1 MKINRIYL
9 ENYRIHEKLEVEF
22 DKGINLLLGEN
33 GKGKSS
39 ILEAIGYALFGSDLR
54 GTQKDAIQYGKK
66 SGKIQVEFTGVDG
79 EDYIVTRKLP
89 GTTSIYRKSNPELE
103 LQGKEDRIR
112 ELCGIRGDIKDVYD
126 NVIVAKQNEF
136 ISSFKAKPKEREET
150 FDKVF
155 NTEIYREI
163 YDGYSKDVEGEYKNR
178 ITIEEN
184 SIKSI
189 ADIMEDSQEV
199 KEKRDFEIEREKE
212 FEKYLNTLLTELKG
226 IKEKLNY
233 INSNEIKIEKISGDI
248 RKGEEVLKSLI
259 SQEEKLKKQIEET
272 VLAKEIA
279 DKNIEKHN
287 EYLKISEVLE
297 EIKREKKEL
306 DRVKEEQ
313 NRLEK
318 ELISLEKLRGDSNNQ
333 IELWK
338 NSIENLKVGCKEKKE
353 RVEFLKGEI
362 GRKEKNIQLYKVE
375 LEKNIPL
382 LETLEKFESDIENG
396 EKTLSTFTVKLQE
409 KELDLKIKR
418 EQREN
423 LIKEKLDEKIEEFKK
438 IEEDKKIIEGEI
450 EKNITLGIANKEAYE
465 KLKSSICPFLN
476 ENCKNLSGKDINSF
490 FVERRKKYIEIIKDK
505 KQQLEKFEILLKD
518 KEKIVEMKTILNRL
532 NYEIEAK
539 INEIELDQTK
549 FQRGEEKL
557 KNKKLEYENWKL
569 INSIKNREEILS
581 KNIQLETRIENENS
595 EKDIVERD
603 KITDILNK
611 DIKMLEELKE
621 KIENELLKIN
631 KLSLKEEEIK
641 NSVETNKPTLLKYQE
656 LSEEVEKYETLLNS
670 LKESNELYLE
680 NYKKALEK
688 ENLEVEK
695 ELIKEKEI
703 QEEKTLE
710 ELRERLKNI
719 ENEISSL
726 NKEELVKLQIE
737 KDEKVAEKREQ
748 LGGINGEI
756 KNLNEKLLKIE
767 EHKNIIE
774 EKKKTLEKLEMK
786 LELTKRFR
794 DRIRSMGKEV
804 SKNMLKEI
812 EILATENF
820 RKITGRGEKVIWS
833 NEDKDKYSV
842 YLSGDRGEL
851 RFEQLSG
858 GEQVAV
864 AISIRGAMSE
874 LFTESRFS
882 IFDEPTNNLD
892 SERRKSLADSIGEIL
907 KNLEQSIIV
916 THDDTFREMAQKVIE
931 L

>member
-66 SGKIQVEFTGVDG
+66 SAKIQVEFTGVDG
-79 EDYIVTRKLP
+79 EEYIVTRKLP

-112 ELCGIRGDIKDVYD
+112 ELCGIKGDIKDVYD

-136 ISSFKAKPKEREET
+136 ISSFKATAKDREKT

-163 YDGYSKDVEGEYKNR
+163 YDGYSKDVEGKYKNE
-178 ITIEEN
+178 IAIEEN

-189 ADIMEDSQEV
+189 SDIIEDSQEV
-199 KEKRDFEIEREKE
+199 KEKLELEEEREKE
-212 FEKYLNTLLTELKG
+212 FEKYLNNLSVELKE
-226 IKEKLNY
+226 IKEKLNQ
-233 INSNEIKIEKISGDI
+233 ISGTELKIEKINGEI
-248 RKGEEVLKSLI
+248 RKSEEVLNNITL
-259 SQEEKLKKQIEET
+259 QEEKLKKQIEET
-272 VLAKEIA
+272 ILAKEIA
-279 DKNIEKHN
+279 DKNIENHN
-287 EYLKISEVLE
+287 EYIKTSEILE
-297 EIKREKKEL
+297 SIKKEKKEL
-306 DRVKEEQ
+306 DQIKEEQ
-313 NRLEK
+313 SNLEK
-318 ELISLEKLRGDSNNQ
+318 SLVSLEKLRGDSNNQ
-333 IELWK
+333 VNLWK
-338 NSIENLKVGCKEKKE
+338 NSIENLKVSCREKKDRVDFLQGEIEKKE
-353 RVEFLKGEI
+353 KNLQVYKG
-362 GRKEKNIQLYKVE
+362 E

-382 LETLEKFESDIENG
+382 LEELERFESDIENG
-396 EKTLSTFTVKLQE
+396 EKTLNTFEVKLQE
-409 KELDLKIKR
+409 KESDLEIKK
-418 EQREN
+418 EQRDN
-423 LIKEKLDEKIEEFKK
+423 LIKERLDEKIEEFKS
-438 IEEDKKIIEGEI
+438 IENDKKKIEGEI
-450 EKNITLGIANKEAYE
+450 EKNITLGIANKEAHE

-476 ENCKNLSGKDINSF
+476 ENCKNLSGKDINNF
-490 FVERRKKYIEIIKDK
+490 FLERRKRYVEIITDK
-505 KQQLEKFEILLKD
+505 KHQLEELEVKLKD

-532 NYEIEAK
+532 NH
-539 INEIELDQTK
+539 EIELKISEIEVDQAK

-569 INSIKNREEILS
+569 INSIKNREEILA
-581 KNIQLETRIENENS
+581 KNTQLETKIENENS
-595 EKDIVERD
+595 EKDIIERD
-603 KITDILNK
+603 KIKNILNE
-611 DIKMLEELKE
+611 DIERGKELKE
-621 KIENELLKIN
+621 KIEEKLLEIKEF
-631 KLSLKEEEIK
+631 SLKEKEIRNSIEE
-641 NSVETNKPTLLKYQE
+641 NKPALVKYQE

-688 ENLEVEK
+688 ESLEIEK
-695 ELIKEKEI
+695 EGLKEKES
-703 QEEKTLE
+703 QEEKVLE
-710 ELRERLKNI
+710 SLRENLIKL
-719 ENEISSL
+719 ENSLVSL
-726 NKEELVKLQIE
+726 NKEELEKSQVE
-737 KDEKVAEKREQ
+737 KDEKVAEIREK

-756 KNLNEKLLKIE
+756 KNLNDKLAKIK
-767 EHKNIIE
+767 EHENIIKD
-774 EKKKTLEKLEMK
+774 KKKSLEKLKMK
-786 LELTKRFR
+786 LELTKAFR
-794 DRIRSMGKEV
+794 ERIKSMGKEV

>member
-66 SGKIQVEFTGVDG
+66 SAKIQVEFTGVDG
-79 EDYIVTRKLP
+79 EEYIVTRKLP

-112 ELCGIRGDIKDVYD
+112 ELCGIKGDIKDVYD

-136 ISSFKAKPKEREET
+136 ISSFKATAKDREKT

-163 YDGYSKDVEGEYKNR
+163 YDGYSKDVEGKYKNE
-178 ITIEEN
+178 IAIEEN

-189 ADIMEDSQEV
+189 SDIMEDSQEV
-199 KEKRDFEIEREKE
+199 KEKLELEEEREKE
-212 FEKYLNTLLTELKG
+212 FEKYLNNLSAELKEL
-226 IKEKLNY
+226 KEKLNQ
-233 INSNEIKIEKISGDI
+233 ISGTELKIEKINGEI
-248 RKGEEVLKSLI
+248 RKSEEVLNNITL
-259 SQEEKLKKQIEET
+259 QEEKLKKQIEET
-272 VLAKEIA
+272 ILAKEIA
-279 DKNIEKHN
+279 DKNIENHN
-287 EYLKISEVLE
+287 EYIKTSEILE
-297 EIKREKKEL
+297 SIKKEKKEL
-306 DRVKEEQ
+306 DQIKEEQ
-313 NRLEK
+313 NNLEK

-333 IELWK
+333 VNLWK
-338 NSIENLKVGCKEKKE
+338 NSIENLKVSCREKKDRVDFLQGEIEKKE
-353 RVEFLKGEI
+353 KNLQIYKG
-362 GRKEKNIQLYKVE
+362 E

-382 LETLEKFESDIENG
+382 LEELERFESDIENG
-396 EKTLSTFTVKLQE
+396 EKKLNTFIVKLQE
-409 KELDLKIKR
+409 KESDLEIKKG
-418 EQREN
+418 QRDN
-423 LIKEKLDEKIEEFKK
+423 LIKERLDEKIEEFKR
-438 IEEDKKIIEGEI
+438 IENDKKKIEGEI
-450 EKNITLGIANKEAYE
+450 EKNITLGIANKEAHE

-476 ENCKNLSGKDINSF
+476 ENCKNLSGKDINNF
-490 FVERRKKYIEIIKDK
+490 FLERRKRYVEIITDK
-505 KQQLEKFEILLKD
+505 KHQLEELEVKLKD
-518 KEKIVEMKTILNRL
+518 KEKIVEIKTILNRL
-532 NYEIEAK
+532 NH
-539 INEIELDQTK
+539 EIELKISEIEVDQAK

-569 INSIKNREEILS
+569 INSIKNREEILA
-581 KNIQLETRIENENS
+581 KNTQLETKIENENS
-595 EKDIVERD
+595 EKDIIESD
-603 KITDILNK
+603 KIKNILNE
-611 DIKMLEELKE
+611 DIERGKELKE
-621 KIENELLKIN
+621 KIENEISKIN
-631 KLSLKEEEIK
+631 ELSLKEEEIR
-641 NSVETNKPTLLKYQE
+641 NSIEENKPALVKYQE

-688 ENLEVEK
+688 ESLEIEK
-695 ELIKEKEI
+695 EGLKEKES
-703 QEEKTLE
+703 QEEKVLE
-710 ELRERLKNI
+710 SLRENLIKL
-719 ENEISSL
+719 ENSLVSL
-726 NKEELVKLQIE
+726 NKEELEKSQVE
-737 KDEKVAEKREQ
+737 KDEKVAEIREK

-756 KNLNEKLLKIE
+756 KNLNDKLVKIK
-767 EHKNIIE
+767 EHENIIRD
-774 EKKKTLEKLEMK
+774 KKKNLERLKMK
-786 LELTKRFR
+786 LELTKAFR
-794 DRIRSMGKEV
+794 ERIKSMGKEV

>member
-66 SGKIQVEFTGVDG
+66 SAKIQVEFTGVDG
-79 EDYIVTRKLP
+79 EEYIVTRKLP

-136 ISSFKAKPKEREET
+136 ISSFKATAKDREKT

-163 YDGYSKDVEGEYKNR
+163 YDGYSKDVEGKYKNE
-178 ITIEEN
+178 IAIEEN

-189 ADIMEDSQEV
+189 SDIMEDSQEV
-199 KEKRDFEIEREKE
+199 KEKLELEEEREKE
-212 FEKYLNTLLTELKG
+212 FEKYLNNLSAELKE
-226 IKEKLNY
+226 IKEKLNQ
-233 INSNEIKIEKISGDI
+233 ISDTELKIEKINGEI
-248 RKGEEVLKSLI
+248 RKSEEVLNNITL
-259 SQEEKLKKQIEET
+259 QEEKLKKQIEET
-272 VLAKEIA
+272 ILAKEIA
-279 DKNIEKHN
+279 DKNIENHN
-287 EYLKISEVLE
+287 EYIKTSEILE
-297 EIKREKKEL
+297 SIKKEKKEL
-306 DRVKEEQ
+306 DQIKEEQ
-313 NRLEK
+313 NNLEK

-333 IELWK
+333 VNLWK
-338 NSIENLKVGCKEKKE
+338 NSIENLKTSCREKKDRVDFLQGEIEKKE
-353 RVEFLKGEI
+353 KNLQVYKG
-362 GRKEKNIQLYKVE
+362 E

-382 LETLEKFESDIENG
+382 LEELERFESDIENG
-396 EKTLSTFTVKLQE
+396 EKKLNTFIVKLQE
-409 KELDLKIKR
+409 KESDLEIKKG
-418 EQREN
+418 QRDN
-423 LIKEKLDEKIEEFKK
+423 LIKERLEEKIEEFKS
-438 IEEDKKIIEGEI
+438 IENDKKKIEGEI
-450 EKNITLGIANKEAYE
+450 EKNITLGIANKEAHE

-476 ENCKNLSGKDINSF
+476 ENCKNLSGKDINNF
-490 FVERRKKYIEIIKDK
+490 FLERRKRYVEIITDK
-505 KQQLEKFEILLKD
+505 KHQLEELEVKLKD

-532 NYEIEAK
+532 NH
-539 INEIELDQTK
+539 EIELKISEIEVDQAK

-569 INSIKNREEILS
+569 INSIKNREEILA
-581 KNIQLETRIENENS
+581 KNTQLETKIENENS
-595 EKDIVERD
+595 EKDIIERD
-603 KITDILNK
+603 KIKNILNE
-611 DIKMLEELKE
+611 DIEKGKELKE
-621 KIENELLKIN
+621 KIEEKLLEIKE
-631 KLSLKEEEIK
+631 LSLKEKEIRDSIEE
-641 NSVETNKPTLLKYQE
+641 NKPALVKYQE

-688 ENLEVEK
+688 ESLEVEK
-695 ELIKEKEI
+695 ERLKEKES
-703 QEEKTLE
+703 QEEKVLE
-710 ELRERLKNI
+710 TLRENLLKL
-719 ENEISSL
+719 ENSIISL
-726 NKEELVKLQIE
+726 NKGELEKIQVE
-737 KDEKVAEKREQ
+737 KDEKVAEIREK

-756 KNLNEKLLKIE
+756 KNLNDKLAKIK
-767 EHKNIIE
+767 EHENIIKD
-774 EKKKTLEKLEMK
+774 KKKNLERLKMK
-786 LELTKRFR
+786 LELTKAFR
-794 DRIRSMGKEV
+794 ERIKSMGKEV

>member
-66 SGKIQVEFTGVDG
+66 SAKIQVEFTGVDG
-79 EDYIVTRKLP
+79 EEYIVTRKLP
-89 GTTSIYRKSNPELE
+89 GTTSIYRKSNPDLE

-136 ISSFKAKPKEREET
+136 ISSFKATAKDREKT

-163 YDGYSKDVEGEYKNR
+163 YDGYSKDVEGEYRSR
-178 ITIEEN
+178 ILSEEN

-189 ADIMEDSQEV
+189 SDIMEDSQEI
-199 KEKRDFEIEREKE
+199 KEKLELEEEREKE
-212 FEKYLNTLLTELKG
+212 FEKYLNTLLVELKEL
-226 IKEKLNY
+226 KEKLNY
-233 INSNEIKIEKISGDI
+233 INNTEVEIEKINGDI
-248 RKGEEVLKSLI
+248 RKSEEVLKNLT
-259 SQEEKLKKQIEET
+259 SQKEKLKKQIEET
-272 VLAKEIA
+272 ILAKEIA
-279 DKNIEKHN
+279 DKNRDNYNSYIET
-287 EYLKISEVLE
+287 SEILE
-297 EIKREKKEL
+297 SIKKEKKKL
-306 DRVKEEQ
+306 DQIKEEQ
-313 NRLEK
+313 NNLEK
-318 ELISLEKLRGDSNNQ
+318 ELISLEKLKGDSNNQ
-333 IELWK
+333 IDIWK
-338 NSIENLKVGCKEKKE
+338 NSIENLKVGCKEKKD
-353 RVEFLKGEI
+353 RFEFLKDEI
-362 GRKEKNIQLYKVE
+362 ERKERNIEIYKVE

-396 EKTLSTFTVKLQE
+396 EKTLTSFKIQLQE
-409 KELDLKIKR
+409 RKSDLKIKE
-418 EQREN
+418 EQRDN

-438 IEEDKKIIEGEI
+438 IENDKKKIEGEI
-450 EKNITLGIANKEAYE
+450 EKNITLGIANKEAHE

-476 ENCKNLSGKDINSF
+476 ENCKNLSGKDINNF
-490 FVERRKKYIEIIKDK
+490 FLERRKRYVEIITDK
-505 KQQLEKFEILLKD
+505 KHQLEELEVKLKD
-518 KEKIVEMKTILNRL
+518 KEKIIEMKTILNRL
-532 NYEIEAK
+532 NH
-539 INEIELDQTK
+539 EIELKIKDIAIDQAK
-549 FQRGEEKL
+549 FQRGEENL
-557 KNKKLEYENWKL
+557 KNKKLECENWKL
-569 INSIKNREEILS
+569 INNIKNREELLA
-581 KNIQLETRIENENS
+581 KNTQLETRIENENS
-595 EKDIVERD
+595 DKDIIERD
-603 KITDILNK
+603 KIIEILNE
-611 DIKMLEELKE
+611 DIKTAKGLKE
-621 KIENELLKIN
+621 KIEKEELKI
-631 KLSLKEEEIK
+631 KEFSLKEVNLK
-641 NSVETNKPTLLKYQE
+641 NSIEENIPALVKYQE
-656 LSEEVEKYETLLNS
+656 LSEEVERHETLLNS
-670 LKESNELYLE
+670 LKDSSELYLE

-688 ENLEVEK
+688 KSLEIEK
-695 ELIKEKEI
+695 EGLKEKES
-703 QEEKTLE
+703 QEIKTLE

-719 ENEISSL
+719 EIEISSL
-726 NKEELVKLQIE
+726 NKSELETIQAE
-737 KDEKVAEKREQ
+737 KDEKVAEVREQ
-748 LGGINGEI
+748 IGGINGEI
-756 KNLNEKLLKIE
+756 KNLKEKLLKVE

-774 EKKKTLEKLEMK
+774 DKRKFLEKLKMK

-794 DRIRSMGKEV
+794 ERIKSMGKEV

-820 RKITGRGEKVIWS
+820 RKITGRGEKVVWS

-842 YLSGDRGEL
+842 YLSGDRGDL

>member
-66 SGKIQVEFTGVDG
+66 SAKIQVEFTGVDG
-79 EDYIVTRKLP
+79 EEYIVTRKLP

-112 ELCGIRGDIKDVYD
+112 ELCGIKGDIKDVYD

-136 ISSFKAKPKEREET
+136 ISSFKATAKDREKT

-163 YDGYSKDVEGEYKNR
+163 YDGYSKDVEGKYKNE
-178 ITIEEN
+178 IAIEEN

-189 ADIMEDSQEV
+189 SDIIEDSQEV
-199 KEKRDFEIEREKE
+199 KEKLELEEEREKE
-212 FEKYLNTLLTELKG
+212 FEKYLNNLSVELKE
-226 IKEKLNY
+226 IKEKLNQ
-233 INSNEIKIEKISGDI
+233 ISGTELKIEKINGEI
-248 RKGEEVLKSLI
+248 RKSEEVLNNITL
-259 SQEEKLKKQIEET
+259 QEEKLKKQIEET
-272 VLAKEIA
+272 ILAKEIA
-279 DKNIEKHN
+279 DKNIENHN
-287 EYLKISEVLE
+287 EYIKTSEILE
-297 EIKREKKEL
+297 SVKKEKKEL
-306 DRVKEEQ
+306 DQIKEKQ
-313 NRLEK
+313 NNLEK

-333 IELWK
+333 VNLWK
-338 NSIENLKVGCKEKKE
+338 NSIENLKVSCREKKDRVDFLQGEIEKKE
-353 RVEFLKGEI
+353 KNLQIYKG
-362 GRKEKNIQLYKVE
+362 E

-382 LETLEKFESDIENG
+382 LEELERFESDIENG
-396 EKTLSTFTVKLQE
+396 EKTLNTFEVKLQE
-409 KELDLKIKR
+409 KESDLEIKK
-418 EQREN
+418 EQRDN
-423 LIKEKLDEKIEEFKK
+423 LIKERLDEKIEEFKR
-438 IEEDKKIIEGEI
+438 IENDKKKIEGEI
-450 EKNITLGIANKEAYE
+450 EKNITLGIANKEAHE

-476 ENCKNLSGKDINSF
+476 ENCKNLSGKDINNF
-490 FVERRKKYIEIIKDK
+490 FLERRKRYVEIITDK
-505 KQQLEKFEILLKD
+505 KHQLEELEVKLKD

-532 NYEIEAK
+532 NH
-539 INEIELDQTK
+539 EIELKISEIEVDQAK

-569 INSIKNREEILS
+569 INNIKNREEILA
-581 KNIQLETRIENENS
+581 KNTQLETKIENENS
-595 EKDIVERD
+595 EKDIIERD
-603 KITDILNK
+603 KIKNILNE
-611 DIKMLEELKE
+611 DIERGKELKE
-621 KIENELLKIN
+621 KIEEKLLEIKE
-631 KLSLKEEEIK
+631 LSLKEEEIRD
-641 NSVETNKPTLLKYQE
+641 SIEENKPALVKYQE
-656 LSEEVEKYETLLNS
+656 LSEEVEKYETFLNS

-688 ENLEVEK
+688 ESLEVEK
-695 ELIKEKEI
+695 ERLKEKES
-703 QEEKTLE
+703 QEEKVLE
-710 ELRERLKNI
+710 TLRENLLKL
-719 ENEISSL
+719 ENSIVSL
-726 NKEELVKLQIE
+726 NKGELEKIQVE
-737 KDEKVAEKREQ
+737 KDEKVAEIREK

-756 KNLNEKLLKIE
+756 KNLNDKLAKIK
-767 EHKNIIE
+767 EHENIIKD
-774 EKKKTLEKLEMK
+774 KKKNLERLKMK
-786 LELTKRFR
+786 LELTKAFR
-794 DRIRSMGKEV
+794 ERIKSMGKEV

>member
-66 SGKIQVEFTGVDG
+66 SAKIQVEFTGVDG
-79 EDYIVTRKLP
+79 EEYIVTRKLP

-112 ELCGIRGDIKDVYD
+112 ELCGIKGDIKDVYD

-136 ISSFKAKPKEREET
+136 ISSFKATAKDREKT

-163 YDGYSKDVEGEYKNR
+163 YDGYSKDVEGKYKNE
-178 ITIEEN
+178 IAIEEN

-189 ADIMEDSQEV
+189 SDIIEDSQEV
-199 KEKRDFEIEREKE
+199 KEKLELEEEREKE
-212 FEKYLNTLLTELKG
+212 FEKYLNNLSAELKE
-226 IKEKLNY
+226 IKEKLNQ
-233 INSNEIKIEKISGDI
+233 ISGTELKIEKINGEI
-248 RKGEEVLKSLI
+248 RKSEEVLNSITL
-259 SQEEKLKKQIEET
+259 QEEKLKKQIEET
-272 VLAKEIA
+272 ILAKEIA
-279 DKNIEKHN
+279 DKNIENHN
-287 EYLKISEVLE
+287 EYIKTSEILE
-297 EIKREKKEL
+297 SIKKEKKEL
-306 DRVKEEQ
+306 DQIKEEQ
-313 NRLEK
+313 SNLEK
-318 ELISLEKLRGDSNNQ
+318 SLVSLEKLRGDSNNQ
-333 IELWK
+333 VNLWK
-338 NSIENLKVGCKEKKE
+338 NSIENLKVSCREKKDRVDFLQGEIEKKE
-353 RVEFLKGEI
+353 KNLQVYKG
-362 GRKEKNIQLYKVE
+362 E

-382 LETLEKFESDIENG
+382 LEELERFESDIENG
-396 EKTLSTFTVKLQE
+396 EKTLSTFIVKLQE
-409 KELDLKIKR
+409 KESDLEVKK
-418 EQREN
+418 EQRDN
-423 LIKEKLDEKIEEFKK
+423 LIKERLDEKIEEFKR
-438 IEEDKKIIEGEI
+438 IENDKKKIEGEI
-450 EKNITLGIANKEAYE
+450 EKNITLGIANKEAHE

-476 ENCKNLSGKDINSF
+476 ENCKNLSGKDINNF
-490 FVERRKKYIEIIKDK
+490 FLERRKRYVEIITDK
-505 KQQLEKFEILLKD
+505 KHQLEELEVKLKD

-532 NYEIEAK
+532 NH
-539 INEIELDQTK
+539 EIELKISEIEVDQAK

-569 INSIKNREEILS
+569 INSIKNREEILA
-581 KNIQLETRIENENS
+581 KNTQLETKIENENS
-595 EKDIVERD
+595 EKDIIERD
-603 KITDILNK
+603 KIKNILNE
-611 DIKMLEELKE
+611 DIERGKELKE
-621 KIENELLKIN
+621 KIEEKLLEIKEF
-631 KLSLKEEEIK
+631 SLKEKEIRNSIEE
-641 NSVETNKPTLLKYQE
+641 NKPALVKYQE

-688 ENLEVEK
+688 ESLEIEK
-695 ELIKEKEI
+695 EGLKEKES
-703 QEEKTLE
+703 QEEKVLE
-710 ELRERLKNI
+710 SLRENLIKL
-719 ENEISSL
+719 ENSLVSL
-726 NKEELVKLQIE
+726 NKEELEKSQVE
-737 KDEKVAEKREQ
+737 KDEKVAEIREK

-756 KNLNEKLLKIE
+756 KNLNDKLAKIK
-767 EHKNIIE
+767 EHENIIKD
-774 EKKKTLEKLEMK
+774 KKKSLEKLKMK
-786 LELTKRFR
+786 LELTKAFR
-794 DRIRSMGKEV
+794 ERIKSMGKEV

>member
-66 SGKIQVEFTGVDG
+66 SAKIQVEFTGVDG
-79 EDYIVTRKLP
+79 EEYIVTRKLP

-112 ELCGIRGDIKDVYD
+112 ELCGIKGDIKDVYD

-136 ISSFKAKPKEREET
+136 ISSFKATAKDREKT

-163 YDGYSKDVEGEYKNR
+163 YDGYSKDVEGKYKNE
-178 ITIEEN
+178 IAIEEN

-189 ADIMEDSQEV
+189 SDIMEDSQEV
-199 KEKRDFEIEREKE
+199 KEKLELEEEREKE
-212 FEKYLNTLLTELKG
+212 FEKYLNNLSAELKEL
-226 IKEKLNY
+226 KEKLNQ
-233 INSNEIKIEKISGDI
+233 ISGTELKIEKINGEI
-248 RKGEEVLKSLI
+248 RKSEEVLNNITL
-259 SQEEKLKKQIEET
+259 QEEKLKKQIEET
-272 VLAKEIA
+272 ILAKEIA
-279 DKNIEKHN
+279 DKNIENHN
-287 EYLKISEVLE
+287 EYIKTSEILE
-297 EIKREKKEL
+297 SIKKEKKEL
-306 DRVKEEQ
+306 DQIKEEQ
-313 NRLEK
+313 NNLEK

-333 IELWK
+333 VNLWK
-338 NSIENLKVGCKEKKE
+338 NSIENLKVSCREKKDRVDFLQGEIEKKE
-353 RVEFLKGEI
+353 KNLQIYKG
-362 GRKEKNIQLYKVE
+362 E

-382 LETLEKFESDIENG
+382 LEELERFESDIENG
-396 EKTLSTFTVKLQE
+396 EKKLNTFIVKLQE
-409 KELDLKIKR
+409 KESDLEIKKG
-418 EQREN
+418 QRDN
-423 LIKEKLDEKIEEFKK
+423 LIKERLDEKIEEFKR
-438 IEEDKKIIEGEI
+438 IENDKKKIEGEI
-450 EKNITLGIANKEAYE
+450 EKNITLGIANKEAHE

-476 ENCKNLSGKDINSF
+476 ENCKNLSGKDINNF
-490 FVERRKKYIEIIKDK
+490 FLERRKRYVEIITDK
-505 KQQLEKFEILLKD
+505 KHQLEELEVKLKD

-532 NYEIEAK
+532 NH
-539 INEIELDQTK
+539 EIELKISEIEVDQAK

-569 INSIKNREEILS
+569 INSIKNREEILA
-581 KNIQLETRIENENS
+581 KNTQLETKIENENS
-595 EKDIVERD
+595 EKDIIERD
-603 KITDILNK
+603 KIKNILNE
-611 DIKMLEELKE
+611 DIERGKELKE
-621 KIENELLKIN
+621 KIEEKLLEIKE
-631 KLSLKEEEIK
+631 LSLKEKEIRNSIEE
-641 NSVETNKPTLLKYQE
+641 NKPALVKYQE

-688 ENLEVEK
+688 ESLEVEK
-695 ELIKEKEI
+695 ERLKEKES
-703 QEEKTLE
+703 QEEKVLE
-710 ELRERLKNI
+710 TLRENLLKL
-719 ENEISSL
+719 ENSIVSL
-726 NKEELVKLQIE
+726 NKGELEKIQVE
-737 KDEKVAEKREQ
+737 KDEKVAEIREK

-756 KNLNEKLLKIE
+756 KNLNDKLAKIK
-767 EHKNIIE
+767 EHENIIKD
-774 EKKKTLEKLEMK
+774 KKKNLERLKMK
-786 LELTKRFR
+786 LELTKAFR
-794 DRIRSMGKEV
+794 ERIKSMGKEV

>member
-66 SGKIQVEFTGVDG
+66 SAKIQVEFTGVDG
-79 EDYIVTRKLP
+79 EEYIVTRKLP

-112 ELCGIRGDIKDVYD
+112 ELCGIKGDIKDVYD

-136 ISSFKAKPKEREET
+136 ISSFKATAKDREKT

-163 YDGYSKDVEGEYKNR
+163 YDGYSKDVEGKYKNE
-178 ITIEEN
+178 IAIEEN

-189 ADIMEDSQEV
+189 SDIMEDSQEI
-199 KEKRDFEIEREKE
+199 KEKLELEEEREKE
-212 FEKYLNTLLTELKG
+212 FEKYLNTLSTELKE
-226 IKEKLNY
+226 IKEKLNQ
-233 INSNEIKIEKISGDI
+233 ISDTELKIEKINGEI
-248 RKGEEVLKSLI
+248 RKSEEVLNSITL
-259 SQEEKLKKQIEET
+259 QEEKLKKQIEET
-272 VLAKEIA
+272 ILAKEIA

-287 EYLKISEVLE
+287 EYIKISEILE
-297 EIKREKKEL
+297 SVKKEKKEL
-306 DRVKEEQ
+306 DQIKEEQ
-313 NRLEK
+313 SNLEK
-318 ELISLEKLRGDSNNQ
+318 SLVSLEKLKSDSNNQ
-333 IELWK
+333 VNLWK
-338 NSIENLKVGCKEKKE
+338 NSIENLKVSCREKKDRVDFLQEEIEKKE
-353 RVEFLKGEI
+353 KNLQIYKG
-362 GRKEKNIQLYKVE
+362 E

-382 LETLEKFESDIENG
+382 LEELERFKNDIENG
-396 EKTLSTFTVKLQE
+396 EKTLSTFIVKLQE
-409 KELDLKIKR
+409 KESDLEIKK
-418 EQREN
+418 EQRDN
-423 LIKEKLDEKIEEFKK
+423 LIKERLDEKIEEFKR
-438 IEEDKKIIEGEI
+438 IENDKKKIEGEI
-450 EKNITLGIANKEAYE
+450 EKNITLGIANKEAHE

-476 ENCKNLSGKDINSF
+476 ENCKNLSGKDINNF
-490 FVERRKKYIEIIKDK
+490 FLERRKRYVEIITDK
-505 KQQLEKFEILLKD
+505 KHQLEELEVKLKD

-532 NYEIEAK
+532 NH
-539 INEIELDQTK
+539 EIELKISEIEVDQAK

-569 INSIKNREEILS
+569 INNIKNREEILA
-581 KNIQLETRIENENS
+581 KNTQLETKIENENS
-595 EKDIVERD
+595 EKDIIERD
-603 KITDILNK
+603 KIKNILNE
-611 DIKMLEELKE
+611 DIERGKELKE
-621 KIENELLKIN
+621 KIEEKLLEIKE
-631 KLSLKEEEIK
+631 LSLKEEEIRD
-641 NSVETNKPTLLKYQE
+641 SIEENKPALVKYQE

-688 ENLEVEK
+688 ESLEVEK
-695 ELIKEKEI
+695 ERLKEKES
-703 QEEKTLE
+703 QEEKVLE
-710 ELRERLKNI
+710 TLRENLLKL
-719 ENEISSL
+719 ENSIVSL
-726 NKEELVKLQIE
+726 NKGELEKIQVE
-737 KDEKVAEKREQ
+737 KDEKVAEIREK

-756 KNLNEKLLKIE
+756 KNLNDKLAKIK
-767 EHKNIIE
+767 EHENIIKD
-774 EKKKTLEKLEMK
+774 KKKNLERLKMK
-786 LELTKRFR
+786 LELTKAFR
-794 DRIRSMGKEV
+794 ERIKSMGKEV

>member
-66 SGKIQVEFTGVDG
+66 SAKIQVEFTGVDG
-79 EDYIVTRKLP
+79 EEYIVTRKLP

-103 LQGKEDRIR
+103 LQGKEDRIG
-112 ELCGIRGDIKDVYD
+112 ELCGIKGDIKDVYD

-136 ISSFKAKPKEREET
+136 ISSFKATAKDREKT

-163 YDGYSKDVEGEYKNR
+163 YDGYSKDVEGKYKNE
-178 ITIEEN
+178 IAIEEN

-189 ADIMEDSQEV
+189 SDIIEDSQEV
-199 KEKRDFEIEREKE
+199 KEKLELEEEREKE
-212 FEKYLNTLLTELKG
+212 FEKYLNNLSAELKE
-226 IKEKLNY
+226 IKEKLNQ
-233 INSNEIKIEKISGDI
+233 ISGTELKIEKINGEI
-248 RKGEEVLKSLI
+248 RKSEEVLNSITL
-259 SQEEKLKKQIEET
+259 QEEKLKKQIEET
-272 VLAKEIA
+272 ILAKEIA
-279 DKNIEKHN
+279 DKNIENHN
-287 EYLKISEVLE
+287 EYIKTSEILE
-297 EIKREKKEL
+297 SIKKEKKEL
-306 DRVKEEQ
+306 DQIKEEQ
-313 NRLEK
+313 SNLEK
-318 ELISLEKLRGDSNNQ
+318 SLVSLEKLRGDSNNQ
-333 IELWK
+333 VNLWK
-338 NSIENLKVGCKEKKE
+338 NSIENLKVSCREKKDRVDFLQGEIEKKE
-353 RVEFLKGEI
+353 KNLQVYKG
-362 GRKEKNIQLYKVE
+362 E

-382 LETLEKFESDIENG
+382 LEELERFESDIENG
-396 EKTLSTFTVKLQE
+396 EKTLSTFIVKLQE
-409 KELDLKIKR
+409 KESDLEIKK
-418 EQREN
+418 EQRDN
-423 LIKEKLDEKIEEFKK
+423 LIKERLDEKIEEFKR
-438 IEEDKKIIEGEI
+438 IENDKKKIEGEI
-450 EKNITLGIANKEAYE
+450 EKNITLGIANKEAHE

-476 ENCKNLSGKDINSF
+476 ENCKNLSGKDINNF
-490 FVERRKKYIEIIKDK
+490 FLERRKRYVEIITDK
-505 KQQLEKFEILLKD
+505 KHQLEELEVKLKD

-532 NYEIEAK
+532 NH
-539 INEIELDQTK
+539 EIELKISEIEVDQAK

-569 INSIKNREEILS
+569 INSIKNREEILA
-581 KNIQLETRIENENS
+581 KNTQLETKIENENS
-595 EKDIVERD
+595 EKDIIERD
-603 KITDILNK
+603 KIKNILNE
-611 DIKMLEELKE
+611 DIERGKELKE
-621 KIENELLKIN
+621 KIEEKLLEIKEF
-631 KLSLKEEEIK
+631 SLKEKEIRNSIEE
-641 NSVETNKPTLLKYQE
+641 NKPALVKYQE

-688 ENLEVEK
+688 ESLEIEK
-695 ELIKEKEI
+695 EGLKEKES
-703 QEEKTLE
+703 QEEKVLE
-710 ELRERLKNI
+710 SLRENLIKL
-719 ENEISSL
+719 ENSLVSL
-726 NKEELVKLQIE
+726 NKEELEKSQVE
-737 KDEKVAEKREQ
+737 KDEKVAEIREK

-756 KNLNEKLLKIE
+756 KNLNDKLAKIK
-767 EHKNIIE
+767 EHENIIKD
-774 EKKKTLEKLEMK
+774 KKKSLEKLKMK
-786 LELTKRFR
+786 LELTKAFR
-794 DRIRSMGKEV
+794 ERIKSMGKEV

>member
-39 ILEAIGYALFGSDLR
+39 ILEAIGYALFDSGLR
-54 GTQKDAIQYGKK
+54 GAKKDAIQYGKK
-66 SGKIQVEFTGVDG
+66 NGKIQVEFTGVDR
-79 EDYIVTRKLP
+79 EEYIVTKKLN
-89 GTTSIYRKSNPELE
+89 GGRTIYRKSNPELE
-103 LQGKEDRIR
+103 LEVKEDRIR

-136 ISSFKAKPKEREET
+136 ISSFKATGKDREKT

-163 YDGYSKDVEGEYKNR
+163 YDGYSKDIEGKYKNK
-178 ITIEEN
+178 IAIEEN

-189 ADIMEDSQEV
+189 SDIMEDSQEI
-199 KEKRDFEIEREKE
+199 KEKLELEEDREKE
-212 FEKYLNTLLTELKG
+212 FEKYLNNLSAELKE
-226 IKEKLNY
+226 IKEKLNQ
-233 INSNEIKIEKISGDI
+233 ISDAELKIEKINGEI
-248 RKGEEVLKSLI
+248 RKSEEVLNTVTL
-259 SQEEKLKKQIEET
+259 QEEKLKKQIEET
-272 VLAKEIA
+272 ILAKDIA
-279 DKNIEKHN
+279 DKNKEKHN
-287 EYLKISEVLE
+287 EYIKTSEILE
-297 EIKREKKEL
+297 NTKKEKKEL
-306 DRVKEEQ
+306 DQIREKQ
-313 NRLEK
+313 NNLEK
-318 ELISLEKLRGDSNNQ
+318 DLISLEKLESDCKNQ
-333 IELWK
+333 IDLWK
-338 NSIENLKVGCKEKKE
+338 NSIENLKVSCREKKDRVDFLQGEIEKKE
-353 RVEFLKGEI
+353 
-362 GRKEKNIQLYKVE
+362 KNLQIYKVE

-382 LETLEKFESDIENG
+382 LKELEKFESDIETG
-396 EKTLSTFTVKLQE
+396 EKTLNTFEVKLQE
-409 KELDLKIKR
+409 KEQDLKLKK
-418 EQREN
+418 EQRDN
-423 LIKEKLDEKIEEFKK
+423 LIKEKLDEKIAEFKK
-438 IEEDKKIIEGEI
+438 IEEDKKRVEAER
-450 EKNITLGIANKEAYE
+450 EQNITLGRANQEAY
-465 KLKSSICPFLN
+465 KQLKSSICPFLN
-476 ENCKNLSGKDINSF
+476 ENCKNLSGKDIHTF
-490 FVERRKKYIEIIKDK
+490 FINRKNNYIEIINNKEVEIK
-505 KQQLEKFEILLKD
+505 KFEEQLKD
-518 KEKIVEMKTILNRL
+518 KDDIVEKKSILNTL
-532 NYEIEAK
+532 NYDIKLKEKEIEVEIAK
-539 INEIELDQTK
+539 L
-549 FQRGEEKL
+549 QRGEEKL

-569 INSIKNREEILS
+569 INNIKNREEILA
-581 KNIQLETRIENENS
+581 KNTQLETKIENENS
-595 EKDIVERD
+595 EKDIIERD
-603 KITDILNK
+603 KIKNILNE
-611 DIKMLEELKE
+611 DIERGKELKE
-621 KIENELLKIN
+621 KIENEISKIN
-631 KLSLKEEEIK
+631 ELSLKEEEIRG
-641 NSVETNKPTLLKYQE
+641 SIEENKPTLVKYQE
-656 LSEEVEKYETLLNS
+656 LSEEVEKYETLLNT

-688 ENLEVEK
+688 ESLEVEK
-695 ELIKEKEI
+695 EGLKEKES
-703 QEEKTLE
+703 QEEKILE
-710 ELRERLKNI
+710 SLRENLIKL
-719 ENEISSL
+719 ENSLVSL
-726 NKEELVKLQIE
+726 NKEELEKIQVE
-737 KDEKVAEKREQ
+737 KDEKVAEIREK

-756 KNLNEKLLKIE
+756 KNLNDKLAKIK
-767 EHKNIIE
+767 EHENIIKD
-774 EKKKTLEKLEMK
+774 KKKSLEKLKMK
-786 LELTKRFR
+786 LELTKAFR
-794 DRIRSMGKEV
+794 ERIKSMGKEV

>member
-66 SGKIQVEFTGVDG
+66 SAKIQVEFTGVDG
-79 EDYIVTRKLP
+79 EEYIVTRKLP

-112 ELCGIRGDIKDVYD
+112 ELCGIKGDIKDVYD

-136 ISSFKAKPKEREET
+136 ISSFKATAKDREKT

-163 YDGYSKDVEGEYKNR
+163 YDGYSKDVEGKYKNE
-178 ITIEEN
+178 IAIEEN

-189 ADIMEDSQEV
+189 SDIMEDSQEI
-199 KEKRDFEIEREKE
+199 KEKLELEEEREKE
-212 FEKYLNTLLTELKG
+212 FEKYLNTLSTELKE
-226 IKEKLNY
+226 IKEKLNQ
-233 INSNEIKIEKISGDI
+233 ISDTELKIEKINGEI
-248 RKGEEVLKSLI
+248 RKSEEVLNSITL
-259 SQEEKLKKQIEET
+259 QEEKLKKQIEET
-272 VLAKEIA
+272 ILAKEIA

-287 EYLKISEVLE
+287 EYIKISEILE
-297 EIKREKKEL
+297 SVKKEKKEL
-306 DRVKEEQ
+306 DQIKEEQ
-313 NRLEK
+313 SNLEK
-318 ELISLEKLRGDSNNQ
+318 SLVSLEKLKSDSNNQ
-333 IELWK
+333 VNLWK
-338 NSIENLKVGCKEKKE
+338 NSIENLKVSCREKKDRVDFLQEEIEKKE
-353 RVEFLKGEI
+353 KNLQIYKG
-362 GRKEKNIQLYKVE
+362 E

-382 LETLEKFESDIENG
+382 LEELERFENDIENG
-396 EKTLSTFTVKLQE
+396 EKTLSTFIVKLQE
-409 KELDLKIKR
+409 KESDLEIKK
-418 EQREN
+418 EQRDN
-423 LIKEKLDEKIEEFKK
+423 LIKERLDEKIEKFKR
-438 IEEDKKIIEGEI
+438 IENDKKKIEGEI
-450 EKNITLGIANKEAYE
+450 EKNITLGIANKEAHE

-476 ENCKNLSGKDINSF
+476 ENCKNLSGKDINNF
-490 FVERRKKYIEIIKDK
+490 FLERRKRYVEIITDK
-505 KQQLEKFEILLKD
+505 KHQLEELEVKLKD

-532 NYEIEAK
+532 NH
-539 INEIELDQTK
+539 EIELKISEIEVDQAK

-569 INSIKNREEILS
+569 INNIKNREEILA
-581 KNIQLETRIENENS
+581 KNTQLETKIENENS
-595 EKDIVERD
+595 EKDIIERD
-603 KITDILNK
+603 KIKNILNE
-611 DIKMLEELKE
+611 DIERGKELKE
-621 KIENELLKIN
+621 KIEEKLLEIKE
-631 KLSLKEEEIK
+631 LSLKEEEIRD
-641 NSVETNKPTLLKYQE
+641 SIEENKPALVKYQE

-688 ENLEVEK
+688 ESLEVEK
-695 ELIKEKEI
+695 ERLKEKES
-703 QEEKTLE
+703 QEEKVLE
-710 ELRERLKNI
+710 TLRENLLKL
-719 ENEISSL
+719 ENSIVSL
-726 NKEELVKLQIE
+726 NKGELEKIQVE
-737 KDEKVAEKREQ
+737 KDEKVAEIREK

-756 KNLNEKLLKIE
+756 KNLNDKLAKIK
-767 EHKNIIE
+767 EHENIIKD
-774 EKKKTLEKLEMK
+774 KKKNLERLKMK
-786 LELTKRFR
+786 LELTKAFR
-794 DRIRSMGKEV
+794 ERIKSMGKEV

>member
-66 SGKIQVEFTGVDG
+66 SAKIQVEFTGVDG
-79 EDYIVTRKLP
+79 EEYIVTRKLP

-112 ELCGIRGDIKDVYD
+112 ELCGIKGDIKDVYD

-136 ISSFKAKPKEREET
+136 ISSFKATAKDREKT

-163 YDGYSKDVEGEYKNR
+163 YDGYSKDVEGKYKNE
-178 ITIEEN
+178 IAIEEN

-189 ADIMEDSQEV
+189 SDIMEDSQEV
-199 KEKRDFEIEREKE
+199 KEKLELEEEREKE
-212 FEKYLNTLLTELKG
+212 FEKYLNNLSVELKE
-226 IKEKLNY
+226 IKEKLNQ
-233 INSNEIKIEKISGDI
+233 ISGTELKIEKINGEI
-248 RKGEEVLKSLI
+248 RKSEEVLNNITL
-259 SQEEKLKKQIEET
+259 QEEKLKKQIEET
-272 VLAKEIA
+272 ILAKEIA
-279 DKNIEKHN
+279 DKNIENHN
-287 EYLKISEVLE
+287 EYIKTSEILE
-297 EIKREKKEL
+297 SVKKEKKEL
-306 DRVKEEQ
+306 DQIKEKQ
-313 NRLEK
+313 NNLEK

-333 IELWK
+333 VNLWK
-338 NSIENLKVGCKEKKE
+338 NSIENLKASCREKKDRVDFLQGEIEKKE
-353 RVEFLKGEI
+353 KNLQVYKG
-362 GRKEKNIQLYKVE
+362 E

-382 LETLEKFESDIENG
+382 LEELERFESDIENG
-396 EKTLSTFTVKLQE
+396 EKKLNTFIVKLQE
-409 KELDLKIKR
+409 KELDLEIKKG
-418 EQREN
+418 QRDN
-423 LIKEKLDEKIEEFKK
+423 LIKERLDEKIEEFKS
-438 IEEDKKIIEGEI
+438 IENDKKKIEGEI
-450 EKNITLGIANKEAYE
+450 EKNITLGIANKEAHE

-476 ENCKNLSGKDINSF
+476 ENCKNLSGKDINNF
-490 FVERRKKYIEIIKDK
+490 FLERRKRYVEIITDK
-505 KQQLEKFEILLKD
+505 KHQLEELEVKLKD

-532 NYEIEAK
+532 NH
-539 INEIELDQTK
+539 EIELKISEIEVDQAK

-569 INSIKNREEILS
+569 INSIKNREEILA
-581 KNIQLETRIENENS
+581 KNTQLETKIENENS
-595 EKDIVERD
+595 EKDIIERD
-603 KITDILNK
+603 KIKNILNE
-611 DIKMLEELKE
+611 DIERGKELKE
-621 KIENELLKIN
+621 KIENEILKIN
-631 KLSLKEEEIK
+631 ELSLKEEEIRD
-641 NSVETNKPTLLKYQE
+641 SIEENKPALVKYQE

-688 ENLEVEK
+688 ESLEVEK
-695 ELIKEKEI
+695 ERLKEKES
-703 QEEKTLE
+703 QEEKVLE
-710 ELRERLKNI
+710 SLRENLLKL
-719 ENEISSL
+719 ENSIISL
-726 NKEELVKLQIE
+726 NKGELEKIQVE
-737 KDEKVAEKREQ
+737 KDEKVAEIREK

-756 KNLNEKLLKIE
+756 KNLNDKLVKIK
-767 EHKNIIE
+767 EHENIIRD
-774 EKKKTLEKLEMK
+774 KKKNLERLKMK
-786 LELTKRFR
+786 LELTKAFR
-794 DRIRSMGKEV
+794 ERIKSMGKEV

>member
-22 DKGINLLLGEN
+22 DRGINLLLGEN

-66 SGKIQVEFTGVDG
+66 SAKIQVEFTGVDG
-79 EDYIVTRKLP
+79 EEYIVTRKLP
-89 GTTSIYRKSNPELE
+89 GATSIYRKSNPELE

-112 ELCGIRGDIKDVYD
+112 ELCGIKGDIKDVYD

-136 ISSFKAKPKEREET
+136 ISSFKATGKDREKT

-163 YDGYSKDVEGEYKNR
+163 YDGYSKDVESEYKNK

-184 SIKSI
+184 NIKNIS
-189 ADIMEDSQEV
+189 DIMEDSQEI
-199 KEKRDFEIEREKE
+199 KEKLDFEIEREKE
-212 FEKYLNTLLTELKG
+212 FDKYLNTLLAELKE
-226 IKEKLNY
+226 IKEKLNQ
-233 INSNEIKIEKISGDI
+233 ISDAELKIEKINGEI
-248 RKGEEVLKSLI
+248 RKSEEVLNSITL
-259 SQEEKLKKQIEET
+259 QEEKLKKQIEET
-272 VLAKEIA
+272 ILAKDIA
-279 DKNIEKHN
+279 DKNIENHN
-287 EYLKISEVLE
+287 EYIKTSEILE
-297 EIKREKKEL
+297 NTKKEKKEL
-306 DRVKEEQ
+306 DQIREKQ
-313 NRLEK
+313 NNLEK
-318 ELISLEKLRGDSNNQ
+318 DLISLEKLESDCKNQ
-333 IELWK
+333 IDLWK
-338 NSIENLKVGCKEKKE
+338 NSIENLKVSCREKKDRVDFLQGEIEKKE
-353 RVEFLKGEI
+353 
-362 GRKEKNIQLYKVE
+362 KNLQIYKVE

-382 LETLEKFESDIENG
+382 LKELEKFESDIENG
-396 EKTLSTFTVKLQE
+396 EKTLNTFEVKLQE
-409 KELDLKIKR
+409 KEQDLKLKK
-418 EQREN
+418 EQRDN
-423 LIKEKLDEKIEEFKK
+423 LIKEKLDEKIAEFKK
-438 IEEDKKIIEGEI
+438 IEEDKKRVEAER
-450 EKNITLGIANKEAYE
+450 EQNITLGRANQEAY
-465 KLKSSICPFLN
+465 KQLKSSICPFLN
-476 ENCKNLSGKDINSF
+476 ENCKNLSGKDIHTF
-490 FVERRKKYIEIIKDK
+490 FINRKNNYIEIINNKEVEIK
-505 KQQLEKFEILLKD
+505 KFEEQLKD
-518 KEKIVEMKTILNRL
+518 KDDIVEKKSILNTL
-532 NYEIEAK
+532 NYDIKLKEKEIEV
-539 INEIELDQTK
+539 EIVKL
-549 FQRGEEKL
+549 QRGEEKL

-569 INSIKNREEILS
+569 INNIKNREEILA
-581 KNIQLETRIENENS
+581 KNTQLETKIENENS
-595 EKDIVERD
+595 EKDIIERD
-603 KITDILNK
+603 KIKNILNE
-611 DIKMLEELKE
+611 DIERGKELKE
-621 KIENELLKIN
+621 KIENEISKIN
-631 KLSLKEEEIK
+631 ELSLKEEEIRG
-641 NSVETNKPTLLKYQE
+641 SIEENKPTLVKYQE
-656 LSEEVEKYETLLNS
+656 LSEEVEKYETLLNT

-688 ENLEVEK
+688 ESLEVEK
-695 ELIKEKEI
+695 EGLKEKES
-703 QEEKTLE
+703 QEEKILE
-710 ELRERLKNI
+710 SLRENLIKL
-719 ENEISSL
+719 ENSLVSL
-726 NKEELVKLQIE
+726 NKEELEKIQVE
-737 KDEKVAEKREQ
+737 KDEKVAEIREK

-756 KNLNEKLLKIE
+756 KNLNDKLAKIK
-767 EHKNIIE
+767 EHENIIKD
-774 EKKKTLEKLEMK
+774 KKKSLEKLKMK
-786 LELTKRFR
+786 LELTKAFR
-794 DRIRSMGKEV
+794 ERIKSMGKEV

>member
-66 SGKIQVEFTGVDG
+66 SAKIQVEFTGVDG
-79 EDYIVTRKLP
+79 EEYIVTRKLP

-112 ELCGIRGDIKDVYD
+112 ELCGIKGDIKDVYD

-136 ISSFKAKPKEREET
+136 ISSFKATAKDREKT

-163 YDGYSKDVEGEYKNR
+163 YDGYSKDVEGKYKNE
-178 ITIEEN
+178 IAIEEN

-189 ADIMEDSQEV
+189 SDIIEDSQEV
-199 KEKRDFEIEREKE
+199 KEKLELEEEREKE
-212 FEKYLNTLLTELKG
+212 FEKYLNNLSAELKE
-226 IKEKLNY
+226 IKEKLNQ
-233 INSNEIKIEKISGDI
+233 ISGTELKIEKINGEI
-248 RKGEEVLKSLI
+248 RKSEEVLNSITL
-259 SQEEKLKKQIEET
+259 QEEKLKKQIEET
-272 VLAKEIA
+272 ILAKEIA
-279 DKNIEKHN
+279 DKNIENHN
-287 EYLKISEVLE
+287 EYIKTSEILE
-297 EIKREKKEL
+297 SIKKEKKEL
-306 DRVKEEQ
+306 DQIKEEQ
-313 NRLEK
+313 SNLEK
-318 ELISLEKLRGDSNNQ
+318 SLVSLEKLRGDSNNQ
-333 IELWK
+333 VNLWK
-338 NSIENLKVGCKEKKE
+338 NSIENLKVSCREKKDRVDFLQGEIEKKE
-353 RVEFLKGEI
+353 KNLQVYKG
-362 GRKEKNIQLYKVE
+362 E

-382 LETLEKFESDIENG
+382 LEELERFESDIENG
-396 EKTLSTFTVKLQE
+396 EKTLSTFIVKLQE
-409 KELDLKIKR
+409 KESDLEIKK
-418 EQREN
+418 EQRDN
-423 LIKEKLDEKIEEFKK
+423 LIKERLDEKIEEFKR
-438 IEEDKKIIEGEI
+438 IENDKKKIEGEI
-450 EKNITLGIANKEAYE
+450 EKNITLGIANKEAHE

-476 ENCKNLSGKDINSF
+476 ENCKNLSGKDINNF
-490 FVERRKKYIEIIKDK
+490 FLERRKRYVEIITDK
-505 KQQLEKFEILLKD
+505 KHQLEELEVKLKD

-532 NYEIEAK
+532 NH
-539 INEIELDQTK
+539 EIELKISEIEVDQAK

-569 INSIKNREEILS
+569 INSIKNREEILA
-581 KNIQLETRIENENS
+581 KNTQLETKIENENS
-595 EKDIVERD
+595 EKDIIERD
-603 KITDILNK
+603 KIKNILNE
-611 DIKMLEELKE
+611 DIERGKELKE
-621 KIENELLKIN
+621 KIEEKLLEIKE
-631 KLSLKEEEIK
+631 LSLKEKEIRNSIEE
-641 NSVETNKPTLLKYQE
+641 NKPALVKYQE

-688 ENLEVEK
+688 ESLEVEK
-695 ELIKEKEI
+695 ERLKEKES
-703 QEEKTLE
+703 QEEKVLE
-710 ELRERLKNI
+710 TLRENLLKL
-719 ENEISSL
+719 ENSIVSL
-726 NKEELVKLQIE
+726 NKGELEKIQVE
-737 KDEKVAEKREQ
+737 KDEKVAEIREK

-756 KNLNEKLLKIE
+756 KNLNDKLAKIK
-767 EHKNIIE
+767 EHENIIKD
-774 EKKKTLEKLEMK
+774 KKKSLEKLKMK
-786 LELTKRFR
+786 LELTKAFR
-794 DRIRSMGKEV
+794 ERIKSMGKEV

>member
-66 SGKIQVEFTGVDG
+66 SAKIQVEFTGVDG
-79 EDYIVTRKLP
+79 EEYIVTRKLP

-112 ELCGIRGDIKDVYD
+112 ELCGIKGDIKDVYD

-136 ISSFKAKPKEREET
+136 ISSFKATAKDREKT

-163 YDGYSKDVEGEYKNR
+163 YDGYSKDVEGKYKNE
-178 ITIEEN
+178 IAIEEN

-189 ADIMEDSQEV
+189 SDIIEDSQEV
-199 KEKRDFEIEREKE
+199 KEKLELEEEREKE
-212 FEKYLNTLLTELKG
+212 FEKYLNNLSVELKE
-226 IKEKLNY
+226 IKEKLNQ
-233 INSNEIKIEKISGDI
+233 ISGTELKIEKINGEI
-248 RKGEEVLKSLI
+248 RKSEEVLNNITL
-259 SQEEKLKKQIEET
+259 QEEKLKKQIEET
-272 VLAKEIA
+272 ILAKEIA
-279 DKNIEKHN
+279 DKNIENHN
-287 EYLKISEVLE
+287 EYIKTSEILE
-297 EIKREKKEL
+297 SIKKEKKEL
-306 DRVKEEQ
+306 DQIKEEQ
-313 NRLEK
+313 SNLEK
-318 ELISLEKLRGDSNNQ
+318 SLVSLEKLRGDSNNQ
-333 IELWK
+333 VNLWK
-338 NSIENLKVGCKEKKE
+338 NSIENLKVSCREKKDRVDFLQGEIEKKE
-353 RVEFLKGEI
+353 KNLQVYKG
-362 GRKEKNIQLYKVE
+362 E

-382 LETLEKFESDIENG
+382 LEELERFESDIENG
-396 EKTLSTFTVKLQE
+396 EKTLNTFEVKLQE
-409 KELDLKIKR
+409 KESDLEIKK
-418 EQREN
+418 EQRDN
-423 LIKEKLDEKIEEFKK
+423 LIKERLDEKIEEFKS
-438 IEEDKKIIEGEI
+438 IENDKKKIEGEI
-450 EKNITLGIANKEAYE
+450 EKNITLGIANKEAHE

-476 ENCKNLSGKDINSF
+476 ENCKNLSGKDINNF
-490 FVERRKKYIEIIKDK
+490 FLERRKRYVEIITDK
-505 KQQLEKFEILLKD
+505 KHQLEELEVKLKD

-532 NYEIEAK
+532 NH
-539 INEIELDQTK
+539 EIELKISEIEVDQAK

-569 INSIKNREEILS
+569 INSIKNREEILA
-581 KNIQLETRIENENS
+581 KNTQLETKIENENS
-595 EKDIVERD
+595 EKDIIERD
-603 KITDILNK
+603 KIKNILNE
-611 DIKMLEELKE
+611 DIERGKELKE
-621 KIENELLKIN
+621 KIEEKLLEVKE
-631 KLSLKEEEIK
+631 LSLKEKEIRDSIEE
-641 NSVETNKPTLLKYQE
+641 NKPALVKYQE

-688 ENLEVEK
+688 ESLEVEK
-695 ELIKEKEI
+695 ERLKEKES
-703 QEEKTLE
+703 QEEKVLE
-710 ELRERLKNI
+710 SLRENLLKL
-719 ENEISSL
+719 ENSIICV
-726 NKEELVKLQIE
+726 NKGELEKIQVE
-737 KDEKVAEKREQ
+737 KDEKVAEIREK

-756 KNLNEKLLKIE
+756 KNLNDKLAKIK
-767 EHKNIIE
+767 EHENIIKD
-774 EKKKTLEKLEMK
+774 KKKNLERLKMK
-786 LELTKRFR
+786 LELTKAFR
-794 DRIRSMGKEV
+794 ERIKSMGKEV

>member
-66 SGKIQVEFTGVDG
+66 SAKIQVEFTGVDG
-79 EDYIVTRKLP
+79 EEYIVTRKLP

-112 ELCGIRGDIKDVYD
+112 ELCGIKGDIKDVYD

-136 ISSFKAKPKEREET
+136 ISSFKATAKDREKT

-163 YDGYSKDVEGEYKNR
+163 YDGYSKDVEGKYKNE
-178 ITIEEN
+178 IAIEEN

-189 ADIMEDSQEV
+189 SEVMEDSQEI
-199 KEKRDFEIEREKE
+199 KEKLELEEEREKE
-212 FEKYLNTLLTELKG
+212 FEKYLNNLSVELKE
-226 IKEKLNY
+226 IKEKLNQ
-233 INSNEIKIEKISGDI
+233 ISGTELKIEKINGEI
-248 RKGEEVLKSLI
+248 RKSEEVLNNITL
-259 SQEEKLKKQIEET
+259 QEEKLKKQIEET
-272 VLAKEIA
+272 ILAKEIA
-279 DKNIEKHN
+279 DKNIENHN
-287 EYLKISEVLE
+287 EYIKTSEILE
-297 EIKREKKEL
+297 SIKKEKKEL
-306 DRVKEEQ
+306 DQIKEEQ
-313 NRLEK
+313 SNLEK
-318 ELISLEKLRGDSNNQ
+318 SLVSLEKLKSDSNNQ
-333 IELWK
+333 VNLWK
-338 NSIENLKVGCKEKKE
+338 NSIENLKVSCREKKDRVDFLQGEIEKKE
-353 RVEFLKGEI
+353 KNLQVYKG
-362 GRKEKNIQLYKVE
+362 E
-375 LEKNIPL
+375 LEKNRPL
-382 LETLEKFESDIENG
+382 LEELERFESDIENG
-396 EKTLSTFTVKLQE
+396 EKTLNTFIVKLQE
-409 KELDLKIKR
+409 KESDLEIKK
-418 EQREN
+418 EQRDN
-423 LIKEKLDEKIEEFKK
+423 LIKERLDEKIEEFKS
-438 IEEDKKIIEGEI
+438 IENDKKKIEGEI
-450 EKNITLGIANKEAYE
+450 EKNITLGIANKEAHE

-476 ENCKNLSGKDINSF
+476 ENCKNLSGKDINNF
-490 FVERRKKYIEIIKDK
+490 FLERRKRYVEIITDK
-505 KQQLEKFEILLKD
+505 KHQLEELEVKLKD

-532 NYEIEAK
+532 NH
-539 INEIELDQTK
+539 EIELKISEIEIDQAK

-569 INSIKNREEILS
+569 INSIKNREEILA
-581 KNIQLETRIENENS
+581 KNTQLETKIENENS
-595 EKDIVERD
+595 EKDIIERD
-603 KITDILNK
+603 KIKNILNE
-611 DIKMLEELKE
+611 DIERGKELKE
-621 KIENELLKIN
+621 KIEEKLLEIKE
-631 KLSLKEEEIK
+631 LSLKEKEIRNSIEE
-641 NSVETNKPTLLKYQE
+641 NKPALVKYQE

-688 ENLEVEK
+688 ESLEVEK
-695 ELIKEKEI
+695 ERLKEKES
-703 QEEKTLE
+703 QEEKVLE
-710 ELRERLKNI
+710 TLRENLLKL
-719 ENEISSL
+719 ENSIISL
-726 NKEELVKLQIE
+726 NKGELEKIQVE
-737 KDEKVAEKREQ
+737 KDEKVAEIREK

-756 KNLNEKLLKIE
+756 KNLNDKLAKIK
-767 EHKNIIE
+767 EHENIIKD
-774 EKKKTLEKLEMK
+774 KKKNLERLKMK
-786 LELTKRFR
+786 LELTKAFR
-794 DRIRSMGKEV
+794 ERIKSMGKEV

>member
-66 SGKIQVEFTGVDG
+66 SAKIQVEFTGVDG
-79 EDYIVTRKLP
+79 EEYIVTRKLP
-89 GTTSIYRKSNPELE
+89 GTTSIYRKSNPDLE

-136 ISSFKAKPKEREET
+136 ISSFKATAKDREKT

-163 YDGYSKDVEGEYKNR
+163 YDGYSKDVEGEYRSR
-178 ITIEEN
+178 ILSEEN

-189 ADIMEDSQEV
+189 SDIMEDSQEI
-199 KEKRDFEIEREKE
+199 KEKLELEEEREKE
-212 FEKYLNTLLTELKG
+212 FEKYLNTLLVELKEL
-226 IKEKLNY
+226 KEKLNY
-233 INSNEIKIEKISGDI
+233 INNTEVEIEKINGDI
-248 RKGEEVLKSLI
+248 RKSEEVLKNLT
-259 SQEEKLKKQIEET
+259 SQKEKLKKQIEET
-272 VLAKEIA
+272 ILAKEIA
-279 DKNIEKHN
+279 DKNRDNYNSYIET
-287 EYLKISEVLE
+287 SEILE
-297 EIKREKKEL
+297 SIKKEKKKL
-306 DRVKEEQ
+306 DQIKEEQ
-313 NRLEK
+313 NNLEK
-318 ELISLEKLRGDSNNQ
+318 ELISLEKLKGDSNNQ
-333 IELWK
+333 IDIWK
-338 NSIENLKVGCKEKKE
+338 NSIENLKVGCKEKKD
-353 RVEFLKGEI
+353 RFEFLKDEI
-362 GRKEKNIQLYKVE
+362 ERKERNIEIYKVE

-396 EKTLSTFTVKLQE
+396 EKTLTSFKIQLQE
-409 KELDLKIKR
+409 RKSDLKIKE
-418 EQREN
+418 EQRDN

-438 IEEDKKIIEGEI
+438 IENDKKKIEGEI
-450 EKNITLGIANKEAYE
+450 EKNITLGIANKEAHE

-476 ENCKNLSGKDINSF
+476 ENCKNLSGRDINNF
-490 FVERRKKYIEIIKDK
+490 FLERRKRYVEIITDK
-505 KQQLEKFEILLKD
+505 KHQLEELEVKLKD
-518 KEKIVEMKTILNRL
+518 KEKIIEMKTILNRL
-532 NYEIEAK
+532 NH
-539 INEIELDQTK
+539 EIELKIKDIAIDQAK
-549 FQRGEEKL
+549 FQRGEENL
-557 KNKKLEYENWKL
+557 KNKKLECENWKL
-569 INSIKNREEILS
+569 INNIKNREELLA
-581 KNIQLETRIENENS
+581 KNTQLETRIENENS
-595 EKDIVERD
+595 DKDIIERD
-603 KITDILNK
+603 KIIEILNE
-611 DIKMLEELKE
+611 DIKTAKGLKE
-621 KIENELLKIN
+621 KIEKEELKI
-631 KLSLKEEEIK
+631 KELSLKEVNLK
-641 NSVETNKPTLLKYQE
+641 NSIEENIPALVKYQE
-656 LSEEVEKYETLLNS
+656 LSEEVERHETLLNS
-670 LKESNELYLE
+670 LKDSGELYLE
-680 NYKKALEK
+680 NHKKALEK
-688 ENLEVEK
+688 ESLEIEK
-695 ELIKEKEI
+695 EGLKEKES
-703 QEEKTLE
+703 QEIKTLE

-719 ENEISSL
+719 EVEISSL
-726 NKEELVKLQIE
+726 NKSELETIQAE
-737 KDEKVAEKREQ
+737 KDEKVAEVREQ
-748 LGGINGEI
+748 IGGINGEI
-756 KNLNEKLLKIE
+756 KNLKEKLLKVE

-774 EKKKTLEKLEMK
+774 DKRKILEKLKMK

-794 DRIRSMGKEV
+794 ERIKSMGKEV

-820 RKITGRGEKVIWS
+820 RKITGRGEKVVWS

-842 YLSGDRGEL
+842 YLSGDRGDL
-851 RFEQLSG
+851 RFDQLSG

>member
-66 SGKIQVEFTGVDG
+66 SAKIQVEFTGVDG
-79 EDYIVTRKLP
+79 EEYIVTRKLP

-112 ELCGIRGDIKDVYD
+112 ELCGIKGDIKDVYD

-136 ISSFKAKPKEREET
+136 ISSFKATAKDREKT

-163 YDGYSKDVEGEYKNR
+163 YDGYSKDVEGKYKNE
-178 ITIEEN
+178 IAIEEN

-189 ADIMEDSQEV
+189 SDIMEDSQEV
-199 KEKRDFEIEREKE
+199 KEKLELEEEREKE
-212 FEKYLNTLLTELKG
+212 FEKYLNNLSAELKE
-226 IKEKLNY
+226 IKEKLNQ
-233 INSNEIKIEKISGDI
+233 ISGTELKIEKINGEI
-248 RKGEEVLKSLI
+248 RKSEEVLNNITL
-259 SQEEKLKKQIEET
+259 QEEKLKKQIEET
-272 VLAKEIA
+272 ILAKEIA
-279 DKNIEKHN
+279 DKNIENHN
-287 EYLKISEVLE
+287 EYIKTSEILE
-297 EIKREKKEL
+297 SVKKEKKEL
-306 DRVKEEQ
+306 DQIKEKQ
-313 NRLEK
+313 NNLEK

-333 IELWK
+333 VNLWK
-338 NSIENLKVGCKEKKE
+338 NSIENLKVSCREKKDRVDFLQGEIEKKE
-353 RVEFLKGEI
+353 KNLQVYKG
-362 GRKEKNIQLYKVE
+362 E

-382 LETLEKFESDIENG
+382 LEELERFESDIENG
-396 EKTLSTFTVKLQE
+396 EKTLNTFEVKLQE
-409 KELDLKIKR
+409 KESDLEIKK
-418 EQREN
+418 EQRDN
-423 LIKEKLDEKIEEFKK
+423 LIKERLDEKIEEFKS
-438 IEEDKKIIEGEI
+438 IENDKKKIEGEI
-450 EKNITLGIANKEAYE
+450 EKNITLGIANKEAHE

-476 ENCKNLSGKDINSF
+476 ENCKNLSGKDINNF
-490 FVERRKKYIEIIKDK
+490 FLERRKRYVEIITDK
-505 KQQLEKFEILLKD
+505 KHQLEELEVKLKD

-532 NYEIEAK
+532 NH
-539 INEIELDQTK
+539 EIELKISEIEVDQAK

-569 INSIKNREEILS
+569 INSIKNREEILA
-581 KNIQLETRIENENS
+581 KNTQLETKIENENS
-595 EKDIVERD
+595 EKDIIERD
-603 KITDILNK
+603 KIKNILNE
-611 DIKMLEELKE
+611 DIERGKELKE
-621 KIENELLKIN
+621 KIEEKLLEVKE
-631 KLSLKEEEIK
+631 LSLKEKEIRDSIEE
-641 NSVETNKPTLLKYQE
+641 NKPALVKYQE

-688 ENLEVEK
+688 ESLEVEK
-695 ELIKEKEI
+695 ERLKEKES
-703 QEEKTLE
+703 QEEKVLE
-710 ELRERLKNI
+710 SLRENLLKL
-719 ENEISSL
+719 ENSIISL
-726 NKEELVKLQIE
+726 NKGELEKIQVE
-737 KDEKVAEKREQ
+737 KDEKVAEIREK

-756 KNLNEKLLKIE
+756 KNLNDKLAKIK
-767 EHKNIIE
+767 EHENIIKD
-774 EKKKTLEKLEMK
+774 KKKNLERLKMK
-786 LELTKRFR
+786 LELTKAFR
-794 DRIRSMGKEV
+794 ERIKSMGKEV

>member
-22 DKGINLLLGEN
+22 DKGINLLLGDN

-66 SGKIQVEFTGVDG
+66 SAKIQVEFTGVDG
-79 EDYIVTRKLP
+79 EEYIVTRKLP

-112 ELCGIRGDIKDVYD
+112 ELCGIKGDIKDVYD

-136 ISSFKAKPKEREET
+136 ISSFKATAKDREKT

-163 YDGYSKDVEGEYKNR
+163 YDGYSKDVEGKYKNE
-178 ITIEEN
+178 IAIEEN

-189 ADIMEDSQEV
+189 SDIIEDSQEV
-199 KEKRDFEIEREKE
+199 KEKLELEEEREKE
-212 FEKYLNTLLTELKG
+212 FEKYLNNLSVELKE
-226 IKEKLNY
+226 IKEKLNQ
-233 INSNEIKIEKISGDI
+233 ISGTELKIEKINGEI
-248 RKGEEVLKSLI
+248 RKSEEVLNNITL
-259 SQEEKLKKQIEET
+259 QEEKLKKQIEET
-272 VLAKEIA
+272 ILAKEIA
-279 DKNIEKHN
+279 DKNIENHN
-287 EYLKISEVLE
+287 EYIKTSEILE
-297 EIKREKKEL
+297 SVKKEKKEL
-306 DRVKEEQ
+306 DQIKEKQ
-313 NRLEK
+313 NNLEK

-333 IELWK
+333 VNLWK
-338 NSIENLKVGCKEKKE
+338 NSIENLKVSCREKKDRVDFLQGEIEKKE
-353 RVEFLKGEI
+353 KNLQIYKG
-362 GRKEKNIQLYKVE
+362 E

-382 LETLEKFESDIENG
+382 LEELERFESDIENG
-396 EKTLSTFTVKLQE
+396 EKTLNTFEVKLQE
-409 KELDLKIKR
+409 KESDLEIKK
-418 EQREN
+418 EQRDN
-423 LIKEKLDEKIEEFKK
+423 LIKERLDEKIEEFKR
-438 IEEDKKIIEGEI
+438 IENDKKKIEGEI
-450 EKNITLGIANKEAYE
+450 EKNITLGIANKEAHE

-476 ENCKNLSGKDINSF
+476 ENCKNLSGKDINNF
-490 FVERRKKYIEIIKDK
+490 FLERRKRYVEIIADK
-505 KQQLEKFEILLKD
+505 KHQLEELEVKLKD

-532 NYEIEAK
+532 NH
-539 INEIELDQTK
+539 EIELKISEIEVDQAK

-569 INSIKNREEILS
+569 INNIKNREEILA
-581 KNIQLETRIENENS
+581 KNTQLETKIENENS
-595 EKDIVERD
+595 EKDIIERD
-603 KITDILNK
+603 KIKNILNE
-611 DIKMLEELKE
+611 DIERGKELKE
-621 KIENELLKIN
+621 KIEEKLLEIKE
-631 KLSLKEEEIK
+631 LSLKEEEIRD
-641 NSVETNKPTLLKYQE
+641 SIEENKPALVKYQE

-688 ENLEVEK
+688 ESLEVEK
-695 ELIKEKEI
+695 ERLKEKES
-703 QEEKTLE
+703 QEEKVLE
-710 ELRERLKNI
+710 TLRENLLKL
-719 ENEISSL
+719 ENSIVSL
-726 NKEELVKLQIE
+726 NKGELEKIQVE
-737 KDEKVAEKREQ
+737 KDEKVAEIREK

-756 KNLNEKLLKIE
+756 KNLNDKLAKIK
-767 EHKNIIE
+767 EHENIIKD
-774 EKKKTLEKLEMK
+774 KKKNLERLKMK
-786 LELTKRFR
+786 LELTKAFR
-794 DRIRSMGKEV
+794 ERIKSMGKEV

>member
-66 SGKIQVEFTGVDG
+66 SAKIQVEFTGVDG
-79 EDYIVTRKLP
+79 EEYIVTRKLP

-112 ELCGIRGDIKDVYD
+112 ELCGIKGDIKDVYD

-136 ISSFKAKPKEREET
+136 ISSFKATAKDREKT

-163 YDGYSKDVEGEYKNR
+163 YDGYSKDVEGKYKNE
-178 ITIEEN
+178 IAIEEN

-189 ADIMEDSQEV
+189 SDIIEDSQEV
-199 KEKRDFEIEREKE
+199 KEKLELEEEREKE
-212 FEKYLNTLLTELKG
+212 FEKYLNNLSVELKE
-226 IKEKLNY
+226 IKEKLNQ
-233 INSNEIKIEKISGDI
+233 ISGTELKIEKINGEI
-248 RKGEEVLKSLI
+248 RKSEEVLNNITL
-259 SQEEKLKKQIEET
+259 QEEKLKKQIEET
-272 VLAKEIA
+272 ILAKEIA
-279 DKNIEKHN
+279 DKNIENHN
-287 EYLKISEVLE
+287 EYIKTSEILE
-297 EIKREKKEL
+297 SVKKEKKEL
-306 DRVKEEQ
+306 DQIKEKQ
-313 NRLEK
+313 NNLEK

-333 IELWK
+333 VNLWK
-338 NSIENLKVGCKEKKE
+338 NSIENLKVSCREKKDRVDFLQGEIEKKE
-353 RVEFLKGEI
+353 KNLQVYKG
-362 GRKEKNIQLYKVE
+362 E

-382 LETLEKFESDIENG
+382 LEELERFKNDIENG
-396 EKTLSTFTVKLQE
+396 EKTLSTFIVKLQE
-409 KELDLKIKR
+409 KESDLEIKK
-418 EQREN
+418 EQRDN
-423 LIKEKLDEKIEEFKK
+423 LIKERLDEKIEEFKK
-438 IEEDKKIIEGEI
+438 IENDKKKIEGEI
-450 EKNITLGIANKEAYE
+450 EKNITLGIANKEAHE

-476 ENCKNLSGKDINSF
+476 ENCKNLSGKDINNF
-490 FVERRKKYIEIIKDK
+490 FLERRKRYVEIITDK
-505 KQQLEKFEILLKD
+505 KHQLEELEVKLKD

-532 NYEIEAK
+532 NH
-539 INEIELDQTK
+539 EIELKISEIEVDQAK

-569 INSIKNREEILS
+569 INSIKNREEILA
-581 KNIQLETRIENENS
+581 KNTQLETKIENENS
-595 EKDIVERD
+595 EKDIIERD
-603 KITDILNK
+603 KIKNILNE
-611 DIKMLEELKE
+611 DIERGKELKE
-621 KIENELLKIN
+621 KIEEKLLEIKEF
-631 KLSLKEEEIK
+631 SLKEKEIRNSIEE
-641 NSVETNKPTLLKYQE
+641 NKPALVKYQE

-688 ENLEVEK
+688 ESLEIEK
-695 ELIKEKEI
+695 EGLKEKES
-703 QEEKTLE
+703 QEEKVLE
-710 ELRERLKNI
+710 SLRENLIKL
-719 ENEISSL
+719 ENSIISL
-726 NKEELVKLQIE
+726 NKGELEKIQVE
-737 KDEKVAEKREQ
+737 KDEKVAEIREK

-756 KNLNEKLLKIE
+756 KNLNDKLAKIK
-767 EHKNIIE
+767 EHENIIKD
-774 EKKKTLEKLEMK
+774 KKKNLERLKMK
-786 LELTKRFR
+786 LELTKAFR
-794 DRIRSMGKEV
+794 ERIKSMGKEV

>member
-66 SGKIQVEFTGVDG
+66 SAKIQVEFTGVDG
-79 EDYIVTRKLP
+79 EEYIVTRKLP

-112 ELCGIRGDIKDVYD
+112 ELCGIKGDIKDVYD

-136 ISSFKAKPKEREET
+136 ISSFKATAKDREKT

-163 YDGYSKDVEGEYKNR
+163 YDGYSKDVEGKYKNE
-178 ITIEEN
+178 IAIEEN

-189 ADIMEDSQEV
+189 SDIIEDSQEV
-199 KEKRDFEIEREKE
+199 KEKLELEEEREKE
-212 FEKYLNTLLTELKG
+212 FEKYLNNLSVELKE
-226 IKEKLNY
+226 IKEKLNQ
-233 INSNEIKIEKISGDI
+233 ISGTELKIEKINGEI
-248 RKGEEVLKSLI
+248 RKSEEVLNNITL
-259 SQEEKLKKQIEET
+259 QEEKLKKQIEET
-272 VLAKEIA
+272 ILAKEIA
-279 DKNIEKHN
+279 DKNIENHN
-287 EYLKISEVLE
+287 EYIKTSEILE
-297 EIKREKKEL
+297 SVKKEKKEL
-306 DRVKEEQ
+306 DQIKEKQ
-313 NRLEK
+313 NNLEK

-333 IELWK
+333 VNLWK
-338 NSIENLKVGCKEKKE
+338 NSIENLKVSCREKKDRVDFLQGEIEKKE
-353 RVEFLKGEI
+353 KNLQVYKG
-362 GRKEKNIQLYKVE
+362 E

-382 LETLEKFESDIENG
+382 LEELERFKNDIENG
-396 EKTLSTFTVKLQE
+396 EKTLSTFIVKLQE
-409 KELDLKIKR
+409 KESDLEIKK
-418 EQREN
+418 EQRDN
-423 LIKEKLDEKIEEFKK
+423 LIKERLDEKIEEFKR
-438 IEEDKKIIEGEI
+438 IENDKKKIEGEI
-450 EKNITLGIANKEAYE
+450 EKNITLGIANKEAHE

-476 ENCKNLSGKDINSF
+476 ENCKNLSGKDINNF
-490 FVERRKKYIEIIKDK
+490 FLERRKRYVEIITDK
-505 KQQLEKFEILLKD
+505 KHQLEELEVKLKD

-532 NYEIEAK
+532 NH
-539 INEIELDQTK
+539 EIELKISEIEVDQAK

-569 INSIKNREEILS
+569 INSIKNREEILA
-581 KNIQLETRIENENS
+581 KNTQLETKIENENS
-595 EKDIVERD
+595 EKDIIERD
-603 KITDILNK
+603 KIKNILNE
-611 DIKMLEELKE
+611 DIERGKELKE
-621 KIENELLKIN
+621 KIEEKLLEIKEF
-631 KLSLKEEEIK
+631 SLKEKEIRNSIEE
-641 NSVETNKPTLLKYQE
+641 NKPALVKYQE

-688 ENLEVEK
+688 ESLEIEK
-695 ELIKEKEI
+695 EGLKEKES
-703 QEEKTLE
+703 QEEKVLE
-710 ELRERLKNI
+710 SLRENLIKL
-719 ENEISSL
+719 ENSIISL
-726 NKEELVKLQIE
+726 NKGELEKIQVE
-737 KDEKVAEKREQ
+737 KDEKVAEIREK

-756 KNLNEKLLKIE
+756 KNLNDKLAKIK
-767 EHKNIIE
+767 EHENIIKD
-774 EKKKTLEKLEMK
+774 KKKNLERLKMK
-786 LELTKRFR
+786 LELTKAFR
-794 DRIRSMGKEV
+794 ERIKSMGKEV

>member
-66 SGKIQVEFTGVDG
+66 SAKIQVEFTGVDG
-79 EDYIVTRKLP
+79 EEYIVTRKLP

-112 ELCGIRGDIKDVYD
+112 ELCGIKGDIKDVYD

-136 ISSFKAKPKEREET
+136 ISSFKATAKDREKT

-163 YDGYSKDVEGEYKNR
+163 YDGYSKDVEGKYKNE
-178 ITIEEN
+178 IAIEEN

-189 ADIMEDSQEV
+189 SEVMEDSQEV
-199 KEKRDFEIEREKE
+199 KEKLELEEEREKE
-212 FEKYLNTLLTELKG
+212 FEKYLNNLSAELKE
-226 IKEKLNY
+226 IKEKLNQ
-233 INSNEIKIEKISGDI
+233 ISGTELKIEKINGEI
-248 RKGEEVLKSLI
+248 RKSEEVLNSITL
-259 SQEEKLKKQIEET
+259 QEEKLKKQIEET
-272 VLAKEIA
+272 ILAKEIA
-279 DKNIEKHN
+279 DKNIENHN
-287 EYLKISEVLE
+287 EYIKTSEILE
-297 EIKREKKEL
+297 SIKKEKKEL
-306 DRVKEEQ
+306 DQVREKQ
-313 NRLEK
+313 NNLEK
-318 ELISLEKLRGDSNNQ
+318 DLISLEKLESDCKNQ
-333 IELWK
+333 IDLWK
-338 NSIENLKVGCKEKKE
+338 NSIENLKVSCREKKDRVDFLQGEIEKKE
-353 RVEFLKGEI
+353 
-362 GRKEKNIQLYKVE
+362 KNLQIYKVE
-375 LEKNIPL
+375 LEKNAPL
-382 LETLEKFESDIENG
+382 LKELEKFESDIETG
-396 EKTLSTFTVKLQE
+396 EKTLNTFEVKLQE
-409 KELDLKIKR
+409 KEQDLKIKK
-418 EQREN
+418 EQRDN
-423 LIKEKLDEKIEEFKK
+423 LIKENLDEKIVKFEALEEKK
-438 IEEDKKIIEGEI
+438 RELER
-450 EKNITLGIANKEAYE
+450 EKEQNISLGRANDEAYK
-465 KLKSSICPFLN
+465 KLQSSICPFLN
-476 ENCKNLSGKDINSF
+476 ENCKNLSGKDINNF
-490 FVERRKKYIEIIKDK
+490 FLERRKRYVEIITDK
-505 KQQLEKFEILLKD
+505 KHQLEELEVKLKD

-532 NYEIEAK
+532 NH
-539 INEIELDQTK
+539 EIELKISEIEVDQAK

-569 INSIKNREEILS
+569 INSIKNREEILA
-581 KNIQLETRIENENS
+581 KNTQLETKIENENS
-595 EKDIVERD
+595 EKDIIERD
-603 KITDILNK
+603 KIKNILNE
-611 DIKMLEELKE
+611 DIERGKELKE
-621 KIENELLKIN
+621 KIEEKLLEIKE
-631 KLSLKEEEIK
+631 LSLKEKEIRNSIEE
-641 NSVETNKPTLLKYQE
+641 NKPALVKYQE

-688 ENLEVEK
+688 ESLEVEK
-695 ELIKEKEI
+695 ERLKEKES
-703 QEEKTLE
+703 QEEKVLE
-710 ELRERLKNI
+710 TLRENLLKL
-719 ENEISSL
+719 ENSIVSL
-726 NKEELVKLQIE
+726 NKGELEKIQVE
-737 KDEKVAEKREQ
+737 KDEKVAEIREK

-756 KNLNEKLLKIE
+756 KNLNDKLVKIK
-767 EHKNIIE
+767 EHENIIRD
-774 EKKKTLEKLEMK
+774 KKKNLERLKMK
-786 LELTKRFR
+786 LELTKAFR
-794 DRIRSMGKEV
+794 ERIKSMGKEV

>member
-9 ENYRIHEKLEVEF
+9 ENYRIHDKLEVEF

-66 SGKIQVEFTGVDG
+66 SAKIQVEFTGVDG
-79 EDYIVTRKLP
+79 EEYIVTRKLP
-89 GTTSIYRKSNPELE
+89 GATSIYRKSNPELE

-112 ELCGIRGDIKDVYD
+112 ELCGIKGDIKDVYD

-136 ISSFKAKPKEREET
+136 ISSFKATAKDREKT

-163 YDGYSKDVEGEYKNR
+163 YDGYSKDVEGKYKNE
-178 ITIEEN
+178 IAIEEN

-189 ADIMEDSQEV
+189 SDIMEDSQEI
-199 KEKRDFEIEREKE
+199 KEKLELEEEREKE
-212 FEKYLNTLLTELKG
+212 FEKYLNNLSTELKE
-226 IKEKLNY
+226 IKEKLNQ
-233 INSNEIKIEKISGDI
+233 IRDTELKIEKINGEI
-248 RKGEEVLKSLI
+248 RKSEEVLNNITL
-259 SQEEKLKKQIEET
+259 QEEKLKKQIEET
-272 VLAKEIA
+272 ILAKEIA

-287 EYLKISEVLE
+287 EYIKTSEILE
-297 EIKREKKEL
+297 SIKKEKKEL
-306 DRVKEEQ
+306 DQIKEEQ
-313 NRLEK
+313 SNLEK
-318 ELISLEKLRGDSNNQ
+318 SLVSLEKLKSDSNNQ
-333 IELWK
+333 VNLWK
-338 NSIENLKVGCKEKKE
+338 NSIENLKVSCREKKDRVDFLQGEIEKKE
-353 RVEFLKGEI
+353 KNLQVYKG
-362 GRKEKNIQLYKVE
+362 E

-382 LETLEKFESDIENG
+382 LEELERFESDIENG
-396 EKTLSTFTVKLQE
+396 EKTLSTFIVKLQE
-409 KELDLKIKR
+409 KESDLEIKK
-418 EQREN
+418 EQRDN
-423 LIKEKLDEKIEEFKK
+423 LIKERLDEKIEKFKS
-438 IEEDKKIIEGEI
+438 IENDKKKIEGEI
-450 EKNITLGIANKEAYE
+450 EKNITLGIANKEAHE

-476 ENCKNLSGKDINSF
+476 ENCKNLSGRDINNF
-490 FVERRKKYIEIIKDK
+490 FLERRKKYVEIITDK
-505 KQQLEKFEILLKD
+505 KHQLEELEVKLKD

-532 NYEIEAK
+532 NH
-539 INEIELDQTK
+539 EIELKISEIEVDQAK

-569 INSIKNREEILS
+569 INSIKNREEILA
-581 KNIQLETRIENENS
+581 KNTQLETKIENENS
-595 EKDIVERD
+595 EKDIIERD
-603 KITDILNK
+603 KIKNILNE
-611 DIKMLEELKE
+611 DIERGKELKE
-621 KIENELLKIN
+621 KIEKEILKIN
-631 KLSLKEEEIK
+631 ELSLKEEETRDSI
-641 NSVETNKPTLLKYQE
+641 EENKPALVKYQE

-688 ENLEVEK
+688 ESLEVEK
-695 ELIKEKEI
+695 EGLKEKEN
-703 QEEKTLE
+703 QEIKVLE
-710 ELRERLKNI
+710 TLRENLIKL
-719 ENEISSL
+719 ENSIVSL
-726 NKEELVKLQIE
+726 NKGELEKTQIE
-737 KDEKVAEKREQ
+737 KDEKVAEIREK

-756 KNLNEKLLKIE
+756 KNLNDKLVKIR
-767 EHKNIIE
+767 EHENIIKD
-774 EKKKTLEKLEMK
+774 KKKSLEKLKMK
-786 LELTKRFR
+786 LELTKAFR
-794 DRIRSMGKEV
+794 ERIKSMGKEV

>member
-66 SGKIQVEFTGVDG
+66 SAKIQVEFTGVDG
-79 EDYIVTRKLP
+79 EEYIVTRKLP

-112 ELCGIRGDIKDVYD
+112 ELCGIKGDIKDVYD

-136 ISSFKAKPKEREET
+136 ISSFKATAKDREKT

-163 YDGYSKDVEGEYKNR
+163 YDGYSKDVEGKYKNE
-178 ITIEEN
+178 IAIEEN

-189 ADIMEDSQEV
+189 SDIMEDSQEV
-199 KEKRDFEIEREKE
+199 KEKLELEEEREKE
-212 FEKYLNTLLTELKG
+212 FEKYLNNLSAELKE
-226 IKEKLNY
+226 IKEKLNQ
-233 INSNEIKIEKISGDI
+233 ISGTELKIEKINGEI
-248 RKGEEVLKSLI
+248 RKSEEVLNNITL
-259 SQEEKLKKQIEET
+259 QEEKLKKQIEET
-272 VLAKEIA
+272 ILAKEIA
-279 DKNIEKHN
+279 DKNIENHN
-287 EYLKISEVLE
+287 EYIKTSEILE
-297 EIKREKKEL
+297 SVKKEKKEL
-306 DRVKEEQ
+306 DQIKEKQ
-313 NRLEK
+313 NNLEK

-333 IELWK
+333 VNLWK
-338 NSIENLKVGCKEKKE
+338 NSIENLKVSCREKKDRVDFLQGEIEKKE
-353 RVEFLKGEI
+353 KNLQVYKG
-362 GRKEKNIQLYKVE
+362 E

-382 LETLEKFESDIENG
+382 LEELERFESDIENG
-396 EKTLSTFTVKLQE
+396 EKTLNTFEVKLQE
-409 KELDLKIKR
+409 KESDLEIKK
-418 EQREN
+418 EQRDN
-423 LIKEKLDEKIEEFKK
+423 LIKERLDEKIEEFKS
-438 IEEDKKIIEGEI
+438 IENDKKKIEGEI
-450 EKNITLGIANKEAYE
+450 EKNITLGIANKEAHE

-476 ENCKNLSGKDINSF
+476 ENCKNLSGKDINNF
-490 FVERRKKYIEIIKDK
+490 FLERRKRYVEIITDK
-505 KQQLEKFEILLKD
+505 KHQLEELEVKLKD

-532 NYEIEAK
+532 NH
-539 INEIELDQTK
+539 EIELKISEIEVDQAK

-569 INSIKNREEILS
+569 INSIKNREEILA
-581 KNIQLETRIENENS
+581 KNTQLETKIENENS
-595 EKDIVERD
+595 EKDIIERD
-603 KITDILNK
+603 KIKNILNE
-611 DIKMLEELKE
+611 DIERGKELKE
-621 KIENELLKIN
+621 KIEEKLLEIKE
-631 KLSLKEEEIK
+631 LSLKEKEIRNSIEE
-641 NSVETNKPTLLKYQE
+641 NKPALVKYQE

-688 ENLEVEK
+688 ESLEVEK
-695 ELIKEKEI
+695 ERLKEKES
-703 QEEKTLE
+703 QEEKVLE
-710 ELRERLKNI
+710 TLRENLLKL
-719 ENEISSL
+719 ENSIVSL
-726 NKEELVKLQIE
+726 NKGELEKIQVE
-737 KDEKVAEKREQ
+737 KDEKVAEIREK

-756 KNLNEKLLKIE
+756 KNLNDKLAKIK
-767 EHKNIIE
+767 EHENIIKD
-774 EKKKTLEKLEMK
+774 KKKNLERLKMK
-786 LELTKRFR
+786 LELTKAFR
-794 DRIRSMGKEV
+794 ERIKSMGKEV

>member
-66 SGKIQVEFTGVDG
+66 SAKIQVEFTGVDG
-79 EDYIVTRKLP
+79 EEYIVTRKLP

-112 ELCGIRGDIKDVYD
+112 ELCGIKGDIKDVYD

-136 ISSFKAKPKEREET
+136 ISSFKATAKDREKT

-163 YDGYSKDVEGEYKNR
+163 YDGYSKDVEGKYKNE
-178 ITIEEN
+178 IAIEEN

-189 ADIMEDSQEV
+189 SDIIEDSQEV
-199 KEKRDFEIEREKE
+199 KEKLELEEEREKE
-212 FEKYLNTLLTELKG
+212 FEKYLNNLSVELKE
-226 IKEKLNY
+226 IKEKLNQ
-233 INSNEIKIEKISGDI
+233 ISGTELKIEKINGEI
-248 RKGEEVLKSLI
+248 RKSEEVLNNITL
-259 SQEEKLKKQIEET
+259 QEEKLKKQIEET
-272 VLAKEIA
+272 ILAKEIA
-279 DKNIEKHN
+279 DKNIENHN
-287 EYLKISEVLE
+287 EYIKTSEILE
-297 EIKREKKEL
+297 SVKKEKKEL
-306 DRVKEEQ
+306 DQIKEKQ
-313 NRLEK
+313 NNLEK

-333 IELWK
+333 VNLWK
-338 NSIENLKVGCKEKKE
+338 NSIENLKVSCREKKDRVDFLQGEIEKKE
-353 RVEFLKGEI
+353 KNLQVYKG
-362 GRKEKNIQLYKVE
+362 E

-382 LETLEKFESDIENG
+382 LEELERFESDIENG
-396 EKTLSTFTVKLQE
+396 EKTLNTFEVKLQE
-409 KELDLKIKR
+409 KESDLEIKK
-418 EQREN
+418 EQRDN
-423 LIKEKLDEKIEEFKK
+423 LIKERLDEKIEEFKR
-438 IEEDKKIIEGEI
+438 IENDKKKIEGEI
-450 EKNITLGIANKEAYE
+450 EKNITLGIANKEAHE

-476 ENCKNLSGKDINSF
+476 ENCKNLSGKDINNF
-490 FVERRKKYIEIIKDK
+490 FLERRKRYVEIITDK
-505 KQQLEKFEILLKD
+505 KHQLEELEVKLKD

-532 NYEIEAK
+532 NH
-539 INEIELDQTK
+539 EIELKISEIEVDQAK

-569 INSIKNREEILS
+569 INNIKNREEILA
-581 KNIQLETRIENENS
+581 KNTQLETKIENENS
-595 EKDIVERD
+595 EKDIIERD
-603 KITDILNK
+603 KIKNILNE
-611 DIKMLEELKE
+611 DIERGKELKE
-621 KIENELLKIN
+621 KIEEKLLEIKE
-631 KLSLKEEEIK
+631 LSLKEEEIR
-641 NSVETNKPTLLKYQE
+641 NSIEENKPALVKYQE

-688 ENLEVEK
+688 ESLEVEK
-695 ELIKEKEI
+695 ERLKEKES
-703 QEEKTLE
+703 QEEKVLE
-710 ELRERLKNI
+710 SLRENLLKL
-719 ENEISSL
+719 ENSIISL
-726 NKEELVKLQIE
+726 NKGELEKIQVE
-737 KDEKVAEKREQ
+737 KDEKVAEIREK

-756 KNLNEKLLKIE
+756 KNLNDKLVKIK
-767 EHKNIIE
+767 EHENIIRD
-774 EKKKTLEKLEMK
+774 KKKNLERLKMK
-786 LELTKRFR
+786 LELTKAFR
-794 DRIRSMGKEV
+794 ERIKSMGKEV

-842 YLSGDRGEL
+842 YLFGDRGEL

>member
-66 SGKIQVEFTGVDG
+66 SAKIQVEFTGVDG
-79 EDYIVTRKLP
+79 EEYIVTRKLP

-112 ELCGIRGDIKDVYD
+112 ELCGIKGDIKDVYD

-136 ISSFKAKPKEREET
+136 ISSFKATAKDREKT

-163 YDGYSKDVEGEYKNR
+163 YDGYSKDVEGKYKNE
-178 ITIEEN
+178 IAIEEN

-189 ADIMEDSQEV
+189 SDIMEDSQEI
-199 KEKRDFEIEREKE
+199 KEKLELEEEREKE
-212 FEKYLNTLLTELKG
+212 FEKYLNNLSAELKE
-226 IKEKLNY
+226 IKEKLNQ
-233 INSNEIKIEKISGDI
+233 ISGTELKIEKINGEI
-248 RKGEEVLKSLI
+248 RKSEEVLNSITL
-259 SQEEKLKKQIEET
+259 QEEKLKKQIEET
-272 VLAKEIA
+272 ILAKEIA
-279 DKNIEKHN
+279 DKNIENHN
-287 EYLKISEVLE
+287 EYIKTSEILE
-297 EIKREKKEL
+297 SIKKEKKEL
-306 DRVKEEQ
+306 DQIREKQ
-313 NRLEK
+313 NSLEK

-333 IELWK
+333 VNLWK
-338 NSIENLKVGCKEKKE
+338 NSIENLKTSCREKKDRVDFLQEEIEKKE
-353 RVEFLKGEI
+353 KNLQIYKG
-362 GRKEKNIQLYKVE
+362 E

-382 LETLEKFESDIENG
+382 LEELERFESDIENG
-396 EKTLSTFTVKLQE
+396 EKTLNTFIVKLQE
-409 KELDLKIKR
+409 KESDLEIKKG
-418 EQREN
+418 QRDN
-423 LIKEKLDEKIEEFKK
+423 LIKERLDEKIEEFKR
-438 IEEDKKIIEGEI
+438 IENDKKKIEGEI
-450 EKNITLGIANKEAYE
+450 EKNITLGIANKEAHE

-476 ENCKNLSGKDINSF
+476 ENCKNLSGKDINNF
-490 FVERRKKYIEIIKDK
+490 FLERRKRYVEIITDK
-505 KQQLEKFEILLKD
+505 KHQLEELEVKLKD

-532 NYEIEAK
+532 NH
-539 INEIELDQTK
+539 EIELKISEIEVDQAK

-569 INSIKNREEILS
+569 INSIKNREEILA
-581 KNIQLETRIENENS
+581 KNTQLETKIENENS
-595 EKDIVERD
+595 EKDIIERD
-603 KITDILNK
+603 KIKNILNE
-611 DIKMLEELKE
+611 DIERGKELKE
-621 KIENELLKIN
+621 KIEEKLLEIKEF
-631 KLSLKEEEIK
+631 SLKEKEIRNSIEE
-641 NSVETNKPTLLKYQE
+641 NKPALVKYQE

-688 ENLEVEK
+688 ESLEIEK
-695 ELIKEKEI
+695 EGLKEKES
-703 QEEKTLE
+703 QEEKVLE
-710 ELRERLKNI
+710 TLRENLIKL
-719 ENEISSL
+719 ENSIVSL
-726 NKEELVKLQIE
+726 NKGELEKIQVE
-737 KDEKVAEKREQ
+737 KDEKVAEIREK

-756 KNLNEKLLKIE
+756 KNLNDKLAKIK
-767 EHKNIIE
+767 EHENIIKD
-774 EKKKTLEKLEMK
+774 KKKNLERLKMK
-786 LELTKRFR
+786 LELTKAFR
-794 DRIRSMGKEV
+794 ERIKSMGKEV

>member
-66 SGKIQVEFTGVDG
+66 SAKIQVEFTGVDG
-79 EDYIVTRKLP
+79 EEYIVTRKLP

-112 ELCGIRGDIKDVYD
+112 ELCGIKGDIKDVYD

-136 ISSFKAKPKEREET
+136 ISSFKATAKDREKT

-163 YDGYSKDVEGEYKNR
+163 YDGYSKDVEGKYKNE
-178 ITIEEN
+178 IAIEEN

-189 ADIMEDSQEV
+189 SDIMEDSQEV
-199 KEKRDFEIEREKE
+199 KEKLELEEEREKE
-212 FEKYLNTLLTELKG
+212 FEKYLNNLSAELKE
-226 IKEKLNY
+226 IKEKLNQ
-233 INSNEIKIEKISGDI
+233 ISGTELKIEKINGEI
-248 RKGEEVLKSLI
+248 RKSEEVLNNITL
-259 SQEEKLKKQIEET
+259 QEEKLKKQIEET
-272 VLAKEIA
+272 ILAKEIA
-279 DKNIEKHN
+279 DKNIENHN
-287 EYLKISEVLE
+287 EYIKTSEILE
-297 EIKREKKEL
+297 SVKKEKKEL
-306 DRVKEEQ
+306 DQIKEKQ
-313 NRLEK
+313 NNLEK

-333 IELWK
+333 VNLWK
-338 NSIENLKVGCKEKKE
+338 NSIENLKVSCREKKDRVDFLQGEIEKKE
-353 RVEFLKGEI
+353 KNLQVYKG
-362 GRKEKNIQLYKVE
+362 E

-382 LETLEKFESDIENG
+382 LEELERFESDIENG
-396 EKTLSTFTVKLQE
+396 EKTLNTFEVKLQE
-409 KELDLKIKR
+409 KESDLEIKK
-418 EQREN
+418 EQRDN
-423 LIKEKLDEKIEEFKK
+423 LIKERLDEKIEEFKS
-438 IEEDKKIIEGEI
+438 IENDKKKIEGEI
-450 EKNITLGIANKEAYE
+450 EKNITLGIANKEAHE

-476 ENCKNLSGKDINSF
+476 ENCKNLSGKDINNF
-490 FVERRKKYIEIIKDK
+490 FLERRKRYVEIITDK
-505 KQQLEKFEILLKD
+505 KHQLEELEVKLKD

-532 NYEIEAK
+532 NH
-539 INEIELDQTK
+539 EIELKISEIEVDQAK

-569 INSIKNREEILS
+569 INNIKNREEILA
-581 KNIQLETRIENENS
+581 KNTQLETKIENENS
-595 EKDIVERD
+595 EKDIIERD
-603 KITDILNK
+603 KIKNILNE
-611 DIKMLEELKE
+611 DIERGKELKE
-621 KIENELLKIN
+621 KIEEKLLEIKE
-631 KLSLKEEEIK
+631 LSLKEEEIRD
-641 NSVETNKPTLLKYQE
+641 SIEENKPALVKYQE

-688 ENLEVEK
+688 ESLEVEK
-695 ELIKEKEI
+695 ERLKEKES
-703 QEEKTLE
+703 QEEKVLE
-710 ELRERLKNI
+710 TLRENLLKL
-719 ENEISSL
+719 ENSIVSL
-726 NKEELVKLQIE
+726 NKGELEKIQVE
-737 KDEKVAEKREQ
+737 KDEKVAEIREK

-756 KNLNEKLLKIE
+756 KNLNDKLAKIK
-767 EHKNIIE
+767 EHENIIKD
-774 EKKKTLEKLEMK
+774 KKKNLERLKMK
-786 LELTKRFR
+786 LELTKAFR
-794 DRIRSMGKEV
+794 ERIKSMGKEV

>member
-66 SGKIQVEFTGVDG
+66 SAKIQVEFTGVDG
-79 EDYIVTRKLP
+79 EEYIVTRKLP

-112 ELCGIRGDIKDVYD
+112 ELCGIKGDIKDVYD

-136 ISSFKAKPKEREET
+136 ISSFKATAKDREKT

-163 YDGYSKDVEGEYKNR
+163 YDGYSKDVEGKYKNE
-178 ITIEEN
+178 IAIEEN

-189 ADIMEDSQEV
+189 SDIIEDSQEV
-199 KEKRDFEIEREKE
+199 KEKLELEEEREKE
-212 FEKYLNTLLTELKG
+212 FEKYLNNLSVELKE
-226 IKEKLNY
+226 IKEKLNQ
-233 INSNEIKIEKISGDI
+233 ISGTELKIEKINGEI
-248 RKGEEVLKSLI
+248 RKSEEVLNNITL
-259 SQEEKLKKQIEET
+259 QEEKLKKQIEET
-272 VLAKEIA
+272 ILAKEIA
-279 DKNIEKHN
+279 DKNIENHN
-287 EYLKISEVLE
+287 EYIKTSEILE
-297 EIKREKKEL
+297 SIKKEKKEL
-306 DRVKEEQ
+306 DQIREKQ
-313 NRLEK
+313 NNLEK

-333 IELWK
+333 VNLWK
-338 NSIENLKVGCKEKKE
+338 NSIENLKTSCREKKDRVDFLQGEIEKKE
-353 RVEFLKGEI
+353 KNLQVYKG
-362 GRKEKNIQLYKVE
+362 E

-382 LETLEKFESDIENG
+382 LEELERFESDIENG
-396 EKTLSTFTVKLQE
+396 EKKLNTFIVKLQE
-409 KELDLKIKR
+409 KESDLEIKK
-418 EQREN
+418 EQRDN
-423 LIKEKLDEKIEEFKK
+423 LIKERLDEKIEEFKR
-438 IEEDKKIIEGEI
+438 IENDKKKIEGEI
-450 EKNITLGIANKEAYE
+450 EKNITLGIANKEAHE

-476 ENCKNLSGKDINSF
+476 ENCKNLSGKDINNF
-490 FVERRKKYIEIIKDK
+490 FLERRKRYVEIITDK
-505 KQQLEKFEILLKD
+505 KHQLEELEVKLKD

-532 NYEIEAK
+532 NH
-539 INEIELDQTK
+539 EIELKISEIEVDQAK

-569 INSIKNREEILS
+569 INNIKNREEILA
-581 KNIQLETRIENENS
+581 KNTQLETKIENENS
-595 EKDIVERD
+595 EKDIIERD
-603 KITDILNK
+603 KIKNILNE
-611 DIKMLEELKE
+611 DIERGKELKE
-621 KIENELLKIN
+621 KIEEKLLEIKE
-631 KLSLKEEEIK
+631 LSLKEEEIRD
-641 NSVETNKPTLLKYQE
+641 SIEENKPALVKYQE

-688 ENLEVEK
+688 ESLEVEK
-695 ELIKEKEI
+695 ERLKEKES
-703 QEEKTLE
+703 QEEKVLE
-710 ELRERLKNI
+710 TLRENLLKL
-719 ENEISSL
+719 ENSIVSL
-726 NKEELVKLQIE
+726 NKGELEKIQVE
-737 KDEKVAEKREQ
+737 KDEKVAEIREK

-756 KNLNEKLLKIE
+756 KNLNDKLAKIK
-767 EHKNIIE
+767 EHENIIKD
-774 EKKKTLEKLEMK
+774 KKKNLERLKMK
-786 LELTKRFR
+786 LELTKAFR
-794 DRIRSMGKEV
+794 ERIKSMGKEV

>member
-66 SGKIQVEFTGVDG
+66 SAKIQVEFTGVDG
-79 EDYIVTRKLP
+79 EEYIVTRKLP

-112 ELCGIRGDIKDVYD
+112 ELCGIKGDIKDVYD

-136 ISSFKAKPKEREET
+136 ISSFKATAKDREKT

-163 YDGYSKDVEGEYKNR
+163 YDGYSKDVEGKYKNE
-178 ITIEEN
+178 IAIEEN

-189 ADIMEDSQEV
+189 SEVMEDSQEV
-199 KEKRDFEIEREKE
+199 KEKLELEEEREKE
-212 FEKYLNTLLTELKG
+212 FEKYLNNLSAELKE
-226 IKEKLNY
+226 IKEKLNQ
-233 INSNEIKIEKISGDI
+233 ISGTELKIEKINGEI
-248 RKGEEVLKSLI
+248 RKSEEVLNNITL
-259 SQEEKLKKQIEET
+259 QEEKLKKQIEET
-272 VLAKEIA
+272 ILAKEIA
-279 DKNIEKHN
+279 DKNIENHN
-287 EYLKISEVLE
+287 EYIKTSEILE
-297 EIKREKKEL
+297 SIKKEKKEL
-306 DRVKEEQ
+306 DQIKEEQ
-313 NRLEK
+313 NNLEK

-333 IELWK
+333 VNLWK
-338 NSIENLKVGCKEKKE
+338 NSIENLKTSCREKKDRVDFLQGEIEKKE
-353 RVEFLKGEI
+353 KNLQVYKG
-362 GRKEKNIQLYKVE
+362 E

-382 LETLEKFESDIENG
+382 LEELERFESDIENG
-396 EKTLSTFTVKLQE
+396 EKKLNTFIVKLQE
-409 KELDLKIKR
+409 KESDLEIKKG
-418 EQREN
+418 QRDN
-423 LIKEKLDEKIEEFKK
+423 LIKERLDEKIEEFKS
-438 IEEDKKIIEGEI
+438 IENDKKKIEGEI
-450 EKNITLGIANKEAYE
+450 EKNITLGIANKEAHE

-476 ENCKNLSGKDINSF
+476 ENCKNLSGKDINNF
-490 FVERRKKYIEIIKDK
+490 FLERRKRYVEIITDK
-505 KQQLEKFEILLKD
+505 KHQLEELEVKLKD

-532 NYEIEAK
+532 NH
-539 INEIELDQTK
+539 EIELKISEIEVDQAK

-569 INSIKNREEILS
+569 INSIKNREEILA
-581 KNIQLETRIENENS
+581 KNTQLETKIENENS
-595 EKDIVERD
+595 EKDIIERD
-603 KITDILNK
+603 KIKNILNE
-611 DIKMLEELKE
+611 DIERGKELKE
-621 KIENELLKIN
+621 KIEEKLLEIKEF
-631 KLSLKEEEIK
+631 SLKEKEIRNSIEE
-641 NSVETNKPTLLKYQE
+641 NKPALVKYQE

-688 ENLEVEK
+688 ESLEIEK
-695 ELIKEKEI
+695 ERLKEKES
-703 QEEKTLE
+703 QEEKVLE
-710 ELRERLKNI
+710 TLRENLLKL
-719 ENEISSL
+719 ENSIVSL
-726 NKEELVKLQIE
+726 NKGELEKIQVE
-737 KDEKVAEKREQ
+737 KDEKVAEIREK

-756 KNLNEKLLKIE
+756 KNLNDKLAKIK
-767 EHKNIIE
+767 EHENIIKD
-774 EKKKTLEKLEMK
+774 KKKNLERLKMK
-786 LELTKRFR
+786 LELTKAFR
-794 DRIRSMGKEV
+794 ERIKSMGKEV

>member
-9 ENYRIHEKLEVEF
+9 ENYRIHDKLEVEF

-66 SGKIQVEFTGVDG
+66 SAKIQVEFTGVDG
-79 EDYIVTRKLP
+79 EEYIVTRKLP

-112 ELCGIRGDIKDVYD
+112 ELCGIKGDIKDVYD

-136 ISSFKAKPKEREET
+136 ISSFKATGKDREKT

-163 YDGYSKDVEGEYKNR
+163 YDGYSKDVESEYKNK

-184 SIKSI
+184 NIKNIS
-189 ADIMEDSQEV
+189 DIMEDSQEI
-199 KEKRDFEIEREKE
+199 KEKLDFEIEREKE
-212 FEKYLNTLLTELKG
+212 FDKYLNALLAELKE
-226 IKEKLNY
+226 IKEKLNQ
-233 INSNEIKIEKISGDI
+233 ISDTELKIEKINGEI
-248 RKGEEVLKSLI
+248 RKSEEVLNSITL
-259 SQEEKLKKQIEET
+259 QEEKLKKQIEET
-272 VLAKEIA
+272 ILAKDIA

-287 EYLKISEVLE
+287 EYIKTSEILE
-297 EIKREKKEL
+297 SIKKEKKEL
-306 DRVKEEQ
+306 DQVREKQ
-313 NRLEK
+313 NNLEK
-318 ELISLEKLRGDSNNQ
+318 DLISLEKLESDCKNQ
-333 IELWK
+333 IDLWK
-338 NSIENLKVGCKEKKE
+338 NSIENLKVSCREKKDRVDFLQGEIEKKE
-353 RVEFLKGEI
+353 
-362 GRKEKNIQLYKVE
+362 KNLQVYKVE

-382 LETLEKFESDIENG
+382 LKELEKFESDIENG
-396 EKTLSTFTVKLQE
+396 EKTLNTFEVKLQE
-409 KELDLKIKR
+409 KEQDLKLKK
-418 EQREN
+418 EQRDN
-423 LIKEKLDEKIEEFKK
+423 LIKEKLDEKIAEFKK
-438 IEEDKKIIEGEI
+438 IEEDKKRVEAER
-450 EKNITLGIANKEAYE
+450 EQNITLGRANQEAY
-465 KLKSSICPFLN
+465 KQLKSSICPFLN
-476 ENCKNLSGKDINSF
+476 ENCKNLSGKDIHTF
-490 FVERRKKYIEIIKDK
+490 FINRKNNYIEIINNKEAEIK
-505 KQQLEKFEILLKD
+505 KFEEQLKD
-518 KEKIVEMKTILNRL
+518 KDEIVEKKSMLNSL
-532 NYEIEAK
+532 NYDIKLKEKEIEVEIAK
-539 INEIELDQTK
+539 L
-549 FQRGEEKL
+549 QRGEEKL

-569 INSIKNREEILS
+569 INNIKNREEILA
-581 KNIQLETRIENENS
+581 KNTQLETKIENENS
-595 EKDIVERD
+595 EKDIIERD
-603 KITDILNK
+603 KIKNILNE
-611 DIKMLEELKE
+611 DIERGKELKE
-621 KIENELLKIN
+621 KIENEISKIN
-631 KLSLKEEEIK
+631 ELSLKEEEIRG
-641 NSVETNKPTLLKYQE
+641 SIEENKPTLVKYQE

-688 ENLEVEK
+688 ESLEVEK
-695 ELIKEKEI
+695 EGLKEKES
-703 QEEKTLE
+703 QEEKILE
-710 ELRERLKNI
+710 SLRENLIKL
-719 ENEISSL
+719 ENSLVSL
-726 NKEELVKLQIE
+726 NKEELEKIQVE
-737 KDEKVAEKREQ
+737 KDEKVAEIREK

-756 KNLNEKLLKIE
+756 KNLNDKLAKIK
-767 EHKNIIE
+767 EHENIIKD
-774 EKKKTLEKLEMK
+774 KKKSLEKLKMK
-786 LELTKRFR
+786 LELTKAFR
-794 DRIRSMGKEV
+794 ERIKSMGKEV